1 MANEFKIT
9 DIVDK
14 KAFDELTNLIN
25 KFNETKEVYSDL
37 TKELAGGLKVKPGDL
52 KELADKTEKYTNI
65 MNQLVTTQNK
75 LADIQGKYKAVLN
88 DLNKNMKEFLSL
100 SSLSGKFDSLTSAI
114 NKASDALKTAS
125 EAIKNTSEAQKENAQ
140 TTQRQSQAMQSASS
154 SISLTSS
161 AYAEILNTV
170 TSYDNKAKELNERLS
185 INKTKLDEIRR
196 ELSNLSKELSKGTIS
211 QQEYLRIVS
220 DLTIKERDLVQQNK
234 QYTSLLNAHS
244 KAMVSTAGSY
254 NEMSAAVVQLENRF
268 RNLSEAQRQGDQGVG
283 LIKQIKQL
291 KDELKT
297 IDAQMGNYQRNVGNY
312 TSHWN
317 GLNVSVQQMAREL
330 PSLAVG
336 WNTFFLA
343 ISNNLPIMADEIK
356 RARDEFKALQESG
369 QQGVPVWKQLT
380 KSILNWQTALVV
392 GITLLSVYG
401 KDIMDWVASL
411 FKAKDAT
418 KELLSAEQEMA
429 LGIKKG
435 MKDVANST
443 VKLDVLY
450 KATQDH
456 TRSLK
461 DRNAAVDELQKMYP
475 AYFANLSNDEIL
487 AGKAKEAYVQLRE
500 ELVANAI
507 ARAQL
512 DRMTDIAD
520 KREES
525 LLKRRVQYNTYLQA
539 EQKIIEASAAL
550 EDARQKKA
558 KEGDEVWGYLVA
570 KREEE
575 LKKAE
580 DQAKKE
586 KAAWEDLIKE
596 TKDYDKVLEGMSK
609 NINVGALTN
618 DSNGS
623 NKKEAEEYANYMKN
637 IERELTKTRIALI
650 EDRRKAEVASVE
662 NTYKE
667 NINKI
672 KGYSAK
678 ENQLRSQYEEEKNKN
693 IREINEKYD
702 LEREE
707 YESDLEKR
715 SIELKLD
722 TIKNNSEKELEYKL
736 DLLLRMNEL
745 LREEEIR
752 EAERRGEDVELIN
765 KKYDARFS
773 SIIQD
778 NISERLGLIK
788 KGTDRE
794 LDILDTNSL
803 KEINAL
809 NKQYKQGEIN
819 EKQYRDG
826 LYKITKES
834 GEAKLKLLLKE
845 AEAELALSTDLP
857 QEKVDEIQRR
867 IDKIK
872 AQIEAFNN
880 DMDNDEN
887 NPGKRWAK
895 NFNSAL
901 GDMSSS
907 ANKYLG
913 DSAKIFNALGD
924 IIGEMTAKMKD
935 AEDSVFDFWGALG
948 KGEDGLKKKLTFVLS
963 SFAKIQDGIT
973 SIMTDIYDARIK
985 RVEEEQ
991 EANEEA
997 GEKELERIEKLENSG
1012 AITKEEAE
1020 ARKRAAEQA
1029 TANKNKELEKKK
1041 EVLQQKQAKW
1051 EKANAISQSVI
1062 ATALAVSKA
1071 LPNLVLA
1078 ALVGTLGAAQ
1088 LATIIAQPIP
1098 KYAKGTDNHPGGL
1111 AIVGDGGKHE
1121 AVVTDKGTYITPNV
1135 PTLIDLPRRAK
1146 VIPDVDIERRSDFL
1160 PPFDR
1165 LALYRSMNLRSDIG
1179 ALMKD
1184 AERMGEP
1191 ITVNV
1196 NNDYRKLER
1205 EMQSL
1210 NRSFEKMAKY
1220 QKKAAK
1226 ETELRNISSRI

>member
-14 KAFDELTNLIN
+14 KAFDELTSLIA
-25 KFNETKEVYSDL
+25 KFNETKEAYVNL
-37 TKELAGGLKVKPGDL
+37 TKDLAGGLRVKPGDL

-75 LADIQGKYKAVLN
+75 LSDIQGRYKGILN

-487 AGKAKEAYVQLRE
+487 AGKAKEAYEQLRE

-609 NINVGALTN
+609 NINVGALAN

-623 NKKEAEEYANYMKN
+623 NKKEAEEYANYMKS
-637 IERELTKTRIALI
+637 IERKLTKTRIALI

-693 IREINEKYD
+693 IRDINEKYD

-736 DLLLRMNEL
+736 DLLLRMNEI

-826 LYKITKES
+826 IYRITKES

-845 AEAELALSTDLP
+845 AEAELALSSDLP

-872 AQIEAFNN
+872 AQIEDFGN

-887 NPGKRWAK
+887 NPGKRWADD
-895 NFNSAL
+895 FNNSL
-901 GDMSSS
+901 GNLSSS

-913 DSAKIFNALGD
+913 DSANIFNALGD
-924 IIGEMTAKMKD
+924 IIGEITAKMDD
-935 AEDSVFDFWGALG
+935 AGDSVLNFWGKLDDKG
-948 KGEDGLKKKLTFVLS
+948 KLSFVLS

-1012 AITKEEAE
+1012 VITKEEAE
-1020 ARKRAAEQA
+1020 ARKRAAEQT

-1041 EVLQQKQAKW
+1041 EALQQKQAKW
-1051 EKANAISQSVI
+1051 EKANAISQSII
-1062 ATALAVSKA
+1062 ATALAVSRA
-1071 LPNLVLA
+1071 LPNMVLA
-1078 ALVGTLGAAQ
+1078 ALVGALGAAQ

-1121 AVVTDKGTYITPNV
+1121 AVVTDRGAYITPNV

-1226 ETELRNISSRI
+1226 EAELRNISNRI

>member
-14 KAFDELTNLIN
+14 KAFDELTSLIA
-25 KFNETKEVYSDL
+25 KFNETKEAYVNL
-37 TKELAGGLKVKPGDL
+37 TKDLAGGLRVKPGDL

-75 LADIQGKYKAVLN
+75 LSDIQGRYKGILN

-114 NKASDALKTAS
+114 NKASDALKIA
-125 EAIKNTSEAQKENAQ
+125 SEAQKDNAQ
-140 TTQRQSQAMQSASS
+140 TTQRQAQAMQSASS

-185 INKTKLDEIRR
+185 ANKIRLDEIRR
-196 ELSNLSKELSKGTIS
+196 ELSELSKELSKGIIS
-211 QQEYLRIVS
+211 QQEYLNKVS

-291 KDELKT
+291 KDELKA

-317 GLNVSVQQMAREL
+317 GLNASVQQVAREL

-336 WNTFFLA
+336 WNAFFLA
-343 ISNNLPIMADEIK
+343 ISNNLPIMANEIK

-369 QQGVPVWKQLT
+369 QKGVPVWKQLT

-401 KDIMDWVASL
+401 KDIMNWIENL
-411 FKAKDAT
+411 FKAKEVTGDLIDYEN
-418 KELLSAEQEMA
+418 KLLIARQK
-429 LGIKKG
+429 GIQ
-435 MKDVANST
+435 DISRET
-443 VKLDVLY
+443 TKLDLLY
-450 KATQDH
+450 KTTQD
-456 TRSLK
+456 TNKSMKERLAAA
-461 DRNAAVDELQKMYP
+461 NALQKMSPDYLG
-475 AYFANLSNDEIL
+475 NMKKESIL
-487 AGKAKEAYVQLRE
+487 AGEAKEAYMQLRK
-500 ELVANAI
+500 ELVASAI

-512 DRMTDIAD
+512 DEMTKIAAQRY
-520 KREES
+520 KAWVKERNAYVS
-525 LLKRRVQYNTYLQA
+525 YLRS
-539 EQKIIEASAAL
+539 ENELSKNNSDLQKTITL
-550 EDARQKKA
+550 N
-558 KEGDEVWGYLVA
+558 
-570 KREEE
+570 
-575 LKKAE
+575 
-580 DQAKKE
+580 AKKQ
-586 KAAWEDLIKE
+586 WENAKDSLS
-596 TKDYDKVLEGMSK
+596 DYDKALKGMSES
-609 NINVGALTN
+609 IDVDALVN
-618 DSNGS
+618 DSNDA

-637 IERELTKTRIALI
+637 IESELTKTRIALI
-650 EDRRKAEVASVE
+650 EDRRKAEIASVE

-693 IREINEKYD
+693 IRDINEKYD
-702 LEREE
+702 LERVE

-736 DLLLRMNEL
+736 DLLLRMNEI

-826 LYKITKES
+826 IYRITKES

-845 AEAELALSTDLP
+845 AEAELALSSDLP

-872 AQIEAFNN
+872 AQIEDFGN

-887 NPGKRWAK
+887 NPGKRWADD
-895 NFNSAL
+895 FNNSL
-901 GDMSSS
+901 GNLSSS

-913 DSAKIFNALGD
+913 DSANIFNALGD
-924 IIGEMTAKMKD
+924 IIGEITAKMDD
-935 AEDSVFDFWGALG
+935 AGDSVLNFWGKLDDKG
-948 KGEDGLKKKLTFVLS
+948 KLSFVLS

-1012 AITKEEAE
+1012 VITKEEAE
-1020 ARKRAAEQA
+1020 ARKRAAEQT

-1041 EVLQQKQAKW
+1041 EALQQKQAKW
-1051 EKANAISQSVI
+1051 EKANAISQSII
-1062 ATALAVSKA
+1062 ATALAVSRA
-1071 LPNLVLA
+1071 LPNMVLA
-1078 ALVGTLGAAQ
+1078 ALVGALGAAQ

-1121 AVVTDKGTYITPNV
+1121 AVVTDRGAYITPNV

-1226 ETELRNISSRI
+1226 EAELRNISNRI

>member
-14 KAFDELTNLIN
+14 KAFDELTSLIA
-25 KFNETKEVYSDL
+25 KFNETKEAYVNL
-37 TKELAGGLKVKPGDL
+37 TKDLAGGLRVKPGDL

-75 LADIQGKYKAVLN
+75 LSDIQGRYKGILN

-114 NKASDALKTAS
+114 NKASDALKIA
-125 EAIKNTSEAQKENAQ
+125 SEAQKDNAQ
-140 TTQRQSQAMQSASS
+140 TTQRQAQAMQSASS

-185 INKTKLDEIRR
+185 ANKIRLDEIRR
-196 ELSNLSKELSKGTIS
+196 ELSELSKELSKGIIS
-211 QQEYLRIVS
+211 QQEYLNKVS

-291 KDELKT
+291 KDELKA

-317 GLNVSVQQMAREL
+317 GLNASVQQVAREL

-336 WNTFFLA
+336 WNAFFLA
-343 ISNNLPIMADEIK
+343 ISNNLPIMANEIK

-369 QQGVPVWKQLT
+369 QKGVPVWKQLT

-401 KDIMDWVASL
+401 KDIMNWIENL
-411 FKAKDAT
+411 FKAKEVTGDLIDYEN
-418 KELLSAEQEMA
+418 KLLIARQK
-429 LGIKKG
+429 GIQ
-435 MKDVANST
+435 DISRET
-443 VKLDVLY
+443 TKLDLLY
-450 KATQDH
+450 KTTQD
-456 TRSLK
+456 TNKSMKERLAAA
-461 DRNAAVDELQKMYP
+461 NALQKMSPDYLG
-475 AYFANLSNDEIL
+475 NMKKESIL
-487 AGKAKEAYVQLRE
+487 AGEAKEAYMQLRK
-500 ELVANAI
+500 ELVASAI

-512 DRMTDIAD
+512 DEMTKIAAQRY
-520 KREES
+520 KAWVKERNAYVS
-525 LLKRRVQYNTYLQA
+525 YLRS
-539 EQKIIEASAAL
+539 ENELSKNNSDLQKTITL
-550 EDARQKKA
+550 N
-558 KEGDEVWGYLVA
+558 
-570 KREEE
+570 
-575 LKKAE
+575 
-580 DQAKKE
+580 AKKQ
-586 KAAWEDLIKE
+586 WENAKDSLS
-596 TKDYDKVLEGMSK
+596 DYDKALKGMSES
-609 NINVGALTN
+609 IDVDALVN
-618 DSNGS
+618 DSNDA

-637 IERELTKTRIALI
+637 IESELTKTRIALI
-650 EDRRKAEVASVE
+650 EDRRKAEIASVE

-693 IREINEKYD
+693 IRDINEKYD

-736 DLLLRMNEL
+736 DLLLRMNEI

-826 LYKITKES
+826 IYRITKES

-845 AEAELALSTDLP
+845 AEAELALSSDLP

-872 AQIEAFNN
+872 AQIEDFGN

-887 NPGKRWAK
+887 NPGKRWADD
-895 NFNSAL
+895 FNNSL
-901 GDMSSS
+901 GNLSSS

-913 DSAKIFNALGD
+913 DSANIFNALGD
-924 IIGEMTAKMKD
+924 IIGEITAKMDD
-935 AEDSVFDFWGALG
+935 AGDSVLNFWGKLDDKG
-948 KGEDGLKKKLTFVLS
+948 KLSFVLS

-1012 AITKEEAE
+1012 VITKEEAE
-1020 ARKRAAEQA
+1020 VRKRAAEQT

-1041 EVLQQKQAKW
+1041 EALQQKQAKW
-1051 EKANAISQSVI
+1051 EKANAISQSII
-1062 ATALAVSKA
+1062 ATALAVSRA
-1071 LPNLVLA
+1071 LPNMVLA
-1078 ALVGTLGAAQ
+1078 ALVGALGAAQ

-1121 AVVTDKGTYITPNV
+1121 AVVTDRGAYITPNV

-1226 ETELRNISSRI
+1226 EAELRNISNRI

>member
-14 KAFDELTNLIN
+14 KAFDELTSLIA
-25 KFNETKEVYSDL
+25 KFNETKEAYVNL
-37 TKELAGGLKVKPGDL
+37 TKDLAGGLRVKPGDL

-75 LADIQGKYKAVLN
+75 LSDIQGRYKGILN

-114 NKASDALKTAS
+114 NKASYALKTAS
-125 EAIKNTSEAQKENAQ
+125 ERIKNTSEAQKENAQ

-244 KAMVSTAGSY
+244 KAMVSTSGSY

-283 LIKQIKQL
+283 LIKQIKKL
-291 KDELKT
+291 KDELKA

-317 GLNVSVQQMAREL
+317 GLNASVQQLAREL

-369 QQGVPVWKQLT
+369 QKGVPVWKQLT

-401 KDIMDWVASL
+401 KDIMNWIEKL
-411 FKAKDAT
+411 FKAKEVTGDLIDYEN
-418 KELLSAEQEMA
+418 KLLIARQK
-429 LGIKKG
+429 GIQ
-435 MKDVANST
+435 DISRET
-443 VKLDVLY
+443 TKLDLLY
-450 KATQDH
+450 KTTQD
-456 TRSLK
+456 TNKSMKERLAAA
-461 DRNAAVDELQKMYP
+461 NALQKMSPDYLG
-475 AYFANLSNDEIL
+475 NMKKESIL
-487 AGKAKEAYVQLRE
+487 AGEAKEAYMQLRK
-500 ELVANAI
+500 ELVASAI

-512 DRMTDIAD
+512 DEMTKIAAQRY
-520 KREES
+520 KAWVKERNAYVS
-525 LLKRRVQYNTYLQA
+525 YLRS
-539 EQKIIEASAAL
+539 ENELSKNNSDLQKTITL
-550 EDARQKKA
+550 N
-558 KEGDEVWGYLVA
+558 
-570 KREEE
+570 
-575 LKKAE
+575 
-580 DQAKKE
+580 AKKQ
-586 KAAWEDLIKE
+586 WENAKDSLS
-596 TKDYDKVLEGMSK
+596 DYDKALKGMSES
-609 NINVGALTN
+609 IDVDALVN
-618 DSNGS
+618 DSNDA

-637 IERELTKTRIALI
+637 IESELTKTRIALI
-650 EDRRKAEVASVE
+650 EDRRKAEIASVE

-693 IREINEKYD
+693 IRDINEKYD

-845 AEAELALSTDLP
+845 AEAELALSSDLP

-872 AQIEAFNN
+872 AQIGAFGD

-887 NPGKRWAK
+887 NPGKRWADD
-895 NFNSAL
+895 FNNAL
-901 GDMSSS
+901 GNLSSS

-913 DSAKIFNALGD
+913 DSANIFNALGD
-924 IIGEMTAKMKD
+924 IIGEITSKMDD
-935 AEDSVFDFWGALG
+935 AGDSVLNFWGKLDDKG
-948 KGEDGLKKKLTFVLS
+948 KLSFVLS

-1012 AITKEEAE
+1012 VITKEEAE
-1020 ARKRAAEQA
+1020 ARKRAAEQT

-1041 EVLQQKQAKW
+1041 EALQQKQAKW
-1051 EKANAISQSVI
+1051 EKANAISQSII
-1062 ATALAVSKA
+1062 ATALAVSRA
-1071 LPNLVLA
+1071 LPNMVLA
-1078 ALVGTLGAAQ
+1078 ALVGALGAAQ

-1121 AVVTDKGTYITPNV
+1121 AVVTDRGAYITPNV

-1160 PPFDR
+1160 SPFDR

-1226 ETELRNISSRI
+1226 EAELRNISNRI

>member
-14 KAFDELTNLIN
+14 KAFDELANLIA
-25 KFNETKEVYSDL
+25 KFNETKEVYKNL
-37 TKELAGGLKVKPGDL
+37 TKDLAGGLRVKPGDL

-75 LADIQGKYKAVLN
+75 LSDIQGRYKGILN

-114 NKASDALKTAS
+114 NKASDALKIA
-125 EAIKNTSEAQKENAQ
+125 SEAQKDNAQ
-140 TTQRQSQAMQSASS
+140 TTQRQAQAMQSASS

-170 TSYDNKAKELNERLS
+170 TSYDNKAKELNESLS
-185 INKTKLDEIRR
+185 ANKIRLDEIRR
-196 ELSNLSKELSKGTIS
+196 ELSKLSKELSKGIIS
-211 QQEYLRIVS
+211 QQEYLNKVS

-291 KDELKT
+291 KDELKA

-317 GLNVSVQQMAREL
+317 GLNASVQQVAREL

-369 QQGVPVWKQLT
+369 QKGVPVWKQLT

-401 KDIMDWVASL
+401 KDIMNWIESL
-411 FKAKDAT
+411 FKAKEVTGDLIDYEN
-418 KELLSAEQEMA
+418 KLLIARQK
-429 LGIKKG
+429 GIQ
-435 MKDVANST
+435 DISRET
-443 VKLDVLY
+443 TKLDLLY
-450 KATQDH
+450 KTTQD
-456 TRSLK
+456 TNKSMKERLAAA
-461 DRNAAVDELQKMYP
+461 NALQKMSPDYLG
-475 AYFANLSNDEIL
+475 NMKKESIL
-487 AGKAKEAYVQLRE
+487 AGEAKEAYMQLRK
-500 ELVANAI
+500 ELVASAI

-512 DRMTDIAD
+512 DEMTKIAAQRY
-520 KREES
+520 KAWVKERNAYVS
-525 LLKRRVQYNTYLQA
+525 YLRS
-539 EQKIIEASAAL
+539 ENELSKNNSDLQKTITL
-550 EDARQKKA
+550 N
-558 KEGDEVWGYLVA
+558 
-570 KREEE
+570 
-575 LKKAE
+575 
-580 DQAKKE
+580 AKKQ
-586 KAAWEDLIKE
+586 WENAKDSLS
-596 TKDYDKVLEGMSK
+596 DYDKALKGMSES
-609 NINVGALTN
+609 IDVDALVN
-618 DSNGS
+618 DSNDA
-623 NKKEAEEYANYMKN
+623 NKKEAEKYANYMKN
-637 IERELTKTRIALI
+637 IESELTKTRIALI
-650 EDRRKAEVASVE
+650 EDRRKAEIASVE

-693 IREINEKYD
+693 IRDINEKYD

-736 DLLLRMNEL
+736 DLLLRMNEI

-826 LYKITKES
+826 IYRITKES

-845 AEAELALSTDLP
+845 AEAELALSSDLP

-872 AQIEAFNN
+872 AQIEDFGN

-887 NPGKRWAK
+887 NPGKRWADD
-895 NFNSAL
+895 FNNSL
-901 GDMSSS
+901 GNLSSS

-913 DSAKIFNALGD
+913 DSANIFNALGD
-924 IIGEMTAKMKD
+924 IIGEITAKMDD
-935 AEDSVFDFWGALG
+935 AGDSVLNFWGKLDDKG
-948 KGEDGLKKKLTFVLS
+948 KLSFVLS

-1012 AITKEEAE
+1012 VITKEEAE
-1020 ARKRAAEQA
+1020 ARKRAAEQT

-1041 EVLQQKQAKW
+1041 EALQQKQAKW
-1051 EKANAISQSVI
+1051 EKANAISQSII
-1062 ATALAVSKA
+1062 ATALAVSRA
-1071 LPNLVLA
+1071 LPNMVLA
-1078 ALVGTLGAAQ
+1078 ALVGALGAAQ

-1121 AVVTDKGTYITPNV
+1121 AVVTDRGAYITPNV

-1160 PPFDR
+1160 LPFDR

-1226 ETELRNISSRI
+1226 EAELRNISNRI

>member
-14 KAFDELTNLIN
+14 KAFDELTSLIA
-25 KFNETKEVYSDL
+25 KFNETKEAYVNL
-37 TKELAGGLKVKPGDL
+37 TKDLAGGLRVKPGDL

-75 LADIQGKYKAVLN
+75 LSDIQGRYKGILN
-88 DLNKNMKEFLSL
+88 DLNKKMKEFLSL

-114 NKASDALKTAS
+114 NKASDALKIA
-125 EAIKNTSEAQKENAQ
+125 SEAQKDNAQ
-140 TTQRQSQAMQSASS
+140 TTQRQAQAVQSASS
-154 SISLTSS
+154 YISLTSS

-185 INKTKLDEIRR
+185 ANKIRLDEIRR
-196 ELSNLSKELSKGTIS
+196 ELSELSKELSKGTIS

-291 KDELKT
+291 KDELKA

-317 GLNVSVQQMAREL
+317 GLNASVQQVAREL

-336 WNTFFLA
+336 WNAFFLA

-369 QQGVPVWKQLT
+369 QKGVPVWKQLT

-487 AGKAKEAYVQLRE
+487 AGKAKEAYEQLRE
-500 ELVANAI
+500 ELVTNAI

-586 KAAWEDLIKE
+586 KAAWKDLIKE

-609 NINVGALTN
+609 NINVGALVN
-618 DSNGS
+618 DSNDA

-637 IERELTKTRIALI
+637 IESELTKTRIALI
-650 EDRRKAEVASVE
+650 EDRRKAEIASVE

-693 IREINEKYD
+693 ISDINEKYD

-722 TIKNNSEKELEYKL
+722 TIKNDSEKELEYKL
-736 DLLLRMNEL
+736 DLLLRMNEI

-826 LYKITKES
+826 IYRITKES

-845 AEAELALSTDLP
+845 AEAELALSSDLP

-872 AQIEAFNN
+872 AQIEDFGN

-887 NPGKRWAK
+887 NPGKRWADD
-895 NFNSAL
+895 FNNSL
-901 GDMSSS
+901 GNLSSS

-913 DSAKIFNALGD
+913 DSANIFNALGD
-924 IIGEMTAKMKD
+924 IIGEITAKMDD
-935 AEDSVFDFWGALG
+935 AGDSVLNFWGKLDDKG
-948 KGEDGLKKKLTFVLS
+948 KLSFVLS

-1012 AITKEEAE
+1012 VITKEEAE
-1020 ARKRAAEQA
+1020 ARKRAAEQT

-1041 EVLQQKQAKW
+1041 EALQQKQAKW
-1051 EKANAISQSVI
+1051 EKANAISQSII
-1062 ATALAVSKA
+1062 ATALAVSRA
-1071 LPNLVLA
+1071 LPNMVLA
-1078 ALVGTLGAAQ
+1078 ALVGALGAAQ

-1121 AVVTDKGTYITPNV
+1121 AVVTDRGAYITPNV

-1226 ETELRNISSRI
+1226 EAELRNISNRI

>member
-14 KAFDELTNLIN
+14 KAFDELTSLIA
-25 KFNETKEVYSDL
+25 KFNETKEAYVNL
-37 TKELAGGLKVKPGDL
+37 TKDLAGGLRVKPGDL

-75 LADIQGKYKAVLN
+75 LSDIQGRYKGILN

-114 NKASDALKTAS
+114 NKASDALKIA
-125 EAIKNTSEAQKENAQ
+125 SEAQKDNAQ
-140 TTQRQSQAMQSASS
+140 TTQRQAQAMQSASS

-185 INKTKLDEIRR
+185 ANKIRLDEIRR
-196 ELSNLSKELSKGTIS
+196 ELSELSKELSKGIIS
-211 QQEYLRIVS
+211 QQEYLNKVS

-291 KDELKT
+291 KDELKA

-317 GLNVSVQQMAREL
+317 GLNASVQQVAREL

-336 WNTFFLA
+336 WNAFFLA
-343 ISNNLPIMADEIK
+343 ISNNLPIMANEIK

-369 QQGVPVWKQLT
+369 QKGVPVWKQLT

-401 KDIMDWVASL
+401 KDIMNWIENL
-411 FKAKDAT
+411 FKAKEVTGDLIDYEN
-418 KELLSAEQEMA
+418 KLLIARQK
-429 LGIKKG
+429 GIQ
-435 MKDVANST
+435 DISRET
-443 VKLDVLY
+443 TKLDLLY
-450 KATQDH
+450 KTTQD
-456 TRSLK
+456 TNKSMKERLAAA
-461 DRNAAVDELQKMYP
+461 NALQKMSPDYLG
-475 AYFANLSNDEIL
+475 NMKKESIL
-487 AGKAKEAYVQLRE
+487 AGEAKEAYMQLRK
-500 ELVANAI
+500 ELVASAI

-512 DRMTDIAD
+512 DEMTKIAAQRY
-520 KREES
+520 KAWVKERNAYVS
-525 LLKRRVQYNTYLQA
+525 YLRS
-539 EQKIIEASAAL
+539 ENELSKNNSDLQKTITL
-550 EDARQKKA
+550 N
-558 KEGDEVWGYLVA
+558 
-570 KREEE
+570 
-575 LKKAE
+575 
-580 DQAKKE
+580 AKKQ
-586 KAAWEDLIKE
+586 WENAKDSLS
-596 TKDYDKVLEGMSK
+596 DYDKALKGMSES
-609 NINVGALTN
+609 IDVDALVN
-618 DSNGS
+618 DSNDA

-637 IERELTKTRIALI
+637 IESELTKTRIALI
-650 EDRRKAEVASVE
+650 EDRRKAEIASVE

-693 IREINEKYD
+693 IRDINEKYD

-736 DLLLRMNEL
+736 DLLLRMNEI

-826 LYKITKES
+826 IYRITKES

-845 AEAELALSTDLP
+845 AEAELALSSDLP

-872 AQIEAFNN
+872 AQIEDFGN

-887 NPGKRWAK
+887 NPGKRWADD
-895 NFNSAL
+895 FNNSL
-901 GDMSSS
+901 GNLSSS

-913 DSAKIFNALGD
+913 DSANIFNALGD
-924 IIGEMTAKMKD
+924 IIGEITAKMDD
-935 AEDSVFDFWGALG
+935 AGDSVLNFWGKLDDKG
-948 KGEDGLKKKLTFVLS
+948 KLSFVLS

-1012 AITKEEAE
+1012 VITKEEAE
-1020 ARKRAAEQA
+1020 ARKRTAEQT

-1041 EVLQQKQAKW
+1041 EALQQKQAKW
-1051 EKANAISQSVI
+1051 EKANAISQSII
-1062 ATALAVSKA
+1062 ATALAVSRA
-1071 LPNLVLA
+1071 LPNMVLA
-1078 ALVGTLGAAQ
+1078 ALVGALGAAQ

-1121 AVVTDKGTYITPNV
+1121 AVVTDRGAYITPNV

-1226 ETELRNISSRI
+1226 EAELRNISNRI

>member
-14 KAFDELTNLIN
+14 KAFDELTSLIA
-25 KFNETKEVYSDL
+25 KFNETKEAYVNL
-37 TKELAGGLKVKPGDL
+37 TKDLAGGLRVKPGDL

-75 LADIQGKYKAVLN
+75 LSDIQGRYKGILN

-114 NKASDALKTAS
+114 NKASDALKIA
-125 EAIKNTSEAQKENAQ
+125 SEAQKDNAQ
-140 TTQRQSQAMQSASS
+140 TTQRQAQAMQSASS

-185 INKTKLDEIRR
+185 ANKIRLDEIRR
-196 ELSNLSKELSKGTIS
+196 ELSELSKELSKGIIS
-211 QQEYLRIVS
+211 QQEYLNKVS

-291 KDELKT
+291 KDELKA

-317 GLNVSVQQMAREL
+317 GLNASVQQVAREL

-336 WNTFFLA
+336 WNAFFLA
-343 ISNNLPIMADEIK
+343 ISNNLPIMANEIK

-369 QQGVPVWKQLT
+369 QKGVPVWKQLT

-401 KDIMDWVASL
+401 KDIMNWIENL
-411 FKAKDAT
+411 FKAKEVTGDLIDYEN
-418 KELLSAEQEMA
+418 KLLIARQK
-429 LGIKKG
+429 GIQ
-435 MKDVANST
+435 DISRET
-443 VKLDVLY
+443 TKLDLLY
-450 KATQDH
+450 KTTQD
-456 TRSLK
+456 TNKSMKERLAAA
-461 DRNAAVDELQKMYP
+461 NALQKMSPDYLG
-475 AYFANLSNDEIL
+475 NMKKESIL
-487 AGKAKEAYVQLRE
+487 AGEAKEAYMQLRK
-500 ELVANAI
+500 ELVASAI

-512 DRMTDIAD
+512 DEMTKIAAQRY
-520 KREES
+520 KAWVKERNAYVS
-525 LLKRRVQYNTYLQA
+525 YLRS
-539 EQKIIEASAAL
+539 ENELSKNNSDLQKTITL
-550 EDARQKKA
+550 N
-558 KEGDEVWGYLVA
+558 
-570 KREEE
+570 
-575 LKKAE
+575 
-580 DQAKKE
+580 AKKQ
-586 KAAWEDLIKE
+586 WENAKDSLS
-596 TKDYDKVLEGMSK
+596 DYDKALKGMSES
-609 NINVGALTN
+609 IDVDALVN
-618 DSNGS
+618 DSNDA

-637 IERELTKTRIALI
+637 IESELTKTRMALI
-650 EDRRKAEVASVE
+650 EDRRKAEIASVE

-693 IREINEKYD
+693 IRDINEKYD

-736 DLLLRMNEL
+736 DLLLRMNEI

-826 LYKITKES
+826 IYRITKES

-845 AEAELALSTDLP
+845 AEAELALSSDLP

-872 AQIEAFNN
+872 AQIEDFGN

-887 NPGKRWAK
+887 NPGKRWADD
-895 NFNSAL
+895 FNNSL
-901 GDMSSS
+901 GNLSSS

-913 DSAKIFNALGD
+913 DSANIFNALGD
-924 IIGEMTAKMKD
+924 IIGEITAKMDD
-935 AEDSVFDFWGALG
+935 AGDSVLNFWGKLDDKG
-948 KGEDGLKKKLTFVLS
+948 KLSFVLS

-1012 AITKEEAE
+1012 VITKEEAE
-1020 ARKRAAEQA
+1020 ARKRAAEQT

-1041 EVLQQKQAKW
+1041 EALQQKQAKW
-1051 EKANAISQSVI
+1051 EKANAISQSII
-1062 ATALAVSKA
+1062 ATALAVSRA
-1071 LPNLVLA
+1071 LPNMVLA
-1078 ALVGTLGAAQ
+1078 ALVGALGAAQ

-1121 AVVTDKGTYITPNV
+1121 AVVTDRGAYITPNV

-1226 ETELRNISSRI
+1226 EAELRNISNRI

>member
-14 KAFDELTNLIN
+14 KAFDELTSLIA
-25 KFNETKEVYSDL
+25 KFNETKEAYVNL
-37 TKELAGGLKVKPGDL
+37 TKDLAGGLRVKPGDL

-75 LADIQGKYKAVLN
+75 LSDIQGRYKGILN

-114 NKASDALKTAS
+114 NKASDALKIA
-125 EAIKNTSEAQKENAQ
+125 SEAQKDNAQ
-140 TTQRQSQAMQSASS
+140 TTQRQAQAMQSASS

-185 INKTKLDEIRR
+185 ANKIRLDEIRR
-196 ELSNLSKELSKGTIS
+196 ELSKLSKELSKGTIS
-211 QQEYLRIVS
+211 QQEYLNKVS
-220 DLTIKERDLVQQNK
+220 NLANEERGLIQQNK

-244 KAMVSTAGSY
+244 KVIISTAGSY

-268 RNLSEAQRQGDQGVG
+268 RNLSEAQRQGNQGVG

-586 KAAWEDLIKE
+586 KTAWEDLIKE

-609 NINVGALTN
+609 NINIGALAN

-872 AQIEAFNN
+872 AQIEAFGN

-887 NPGKRWAK
+887 NPGKRWADD
-895 NFNSAL
+895 FNSAL
-901 GDMSSS
+901 GNLSSS

-913 DSAKIFNALGD
+913 DSANIFNALGD
-924 IIGEMTAKMKD
+924 IIGEMTAKMDD
-935 AEDSVFDFWGALG
+935 AGDSVLNFWGKLDDKG
-948 KGEDGLKKKLTFVLS
+948 KLSFVLS

-1051 EKANAISQSVI
+1051 EKANAISQSII

-1121 AVVTDKGTYITPNV
+1121 AVVTDRGAYITPNV

-1226 ETELRNISSRI
+1226 EAELRNISNRI

>member
-14 KAFDELTNLIN
+14 KAFDELTSLIA
-25 KFNETKEVYSDL
+25 KFNETKEAYVNL
-37 TKELAGGLKVKPGDL
+37 TKDLAGGLRVKPGDL

-75 LADIQGKYKAVLN
+75 LSDIQGRYKGILN

-114 NKASDALKTAS
+114 NKASDALKIA
-125 EAIKNTSEAQKENAQ
+125 SEAQKDNAQ
-140 TTQRQSQAMQSASS
+140 TTQRQAQAMQSASS
-154 SISLTSS
+154 YISLTSS

-185 INKTKLDEIRR
+185 ANKIRLDEIRR
-196 ELSNLSKELSKGTIS
+196 ELSELSKELSKGTIS

-291 KDELKT
+291 KDELKA

-317 GLNVSVQQMAREL
+317 GLNASVQQVAREL

-336 WNTFFLA
+336 WNAFFLA

-369 QQGVPVWKQLT
+369 QKGVPVWKQLT

-487 AGKAKEAYVQLRE
+487 AGKAKEAYEQLRE

-609 NINVGALTN
+609 NINVGALVN
-618 DSNGS
+618 DSNDA

-637 IERELTKTRIALI
+637 IESELTKTRIALI
-650 EDRRKAEVASVE
+650 EDRRKAEIASVE

-693 IREINEKYD
+693 IRDINEKYD

-722 TIKNNSEKELEYKL
+722 TIKNDSEKELEYKL

-803 KEINAL
+803 EEINAL

-845 AEAELALSTDLP
+845 AEAELALSSDLP

-872 AQIEAFNN
+872 AQIGAFGD

-887 NPGKRWAK
+887 NPGKRWADD
-895 NFNSAL
+895 FNNAL
-901 GDMSSS
+901 GNLSSS

-913 DSAKIFNALGD
+913 DSANIFNALGD
-924 IIGEMTAKMKD
+924 IIGEITSKMDD
-935 AEDSVFDFWGALG
+935 AGDSVLNFWGKLDDKG
-948 KGEDGLKKKLTFVLS
+948 KLSFVLS

-1012 AITKEEAE
+1012 VITKEEAE
-1020 ARKRAAEQA
+1020 ARKRAAEQT

-1041 EVLQQKQAKW
+1041 EALQQKQAKW
-1051 EKANAISQSVI
+1051 EKANAISQSII
-1062 ATALAVSKA
+1062 ATALAVSRA
-1071 LPNLVLA
+1071 LPNMVLA
-1078 ALVGTLGAAQ
+1078 ALVGALGAAQ

-1121 AVVTDKGTYITPNV
+1121 AVVTDGGAYITPNV

-1226 ETELRNISSRI
+1226 EAELRNISNRI

>member
-14 KAFDELTNLIN
+14 KAFDELTSLIA
-25 KFNETKEVYSDL
+25 KFNETKEAYVNL
-37 TKELAGGLKVKPGDL
+37 TKDLAGGLRVKPGDL

-75 LADIQGKYKAVLN
+75 LSDIQGRYKGILN

-114 NKASDALKTAS
+114 NKASDALKIA
-125 EAIKNTSEAQKENAQ
+125 SEAQKDNAQ
-140 TTQRQSQAMQSASS
+140 TTQRQAQAMQSASS

-185 INKTKLDEIRR
+185 ANKIRLDEIRR
-196 ELSNLSKELSKGTIS
+196 ELSELSKELSKGIIS
-211 QQEYLRIVS
+211 QQEYLNKVS

-291 KDELKT
+291 KDELKA

-317 GLNVSVQQMAREL
+317 GLNASVQQVAREL

-343 ISNNLPIMADEIK
+343 ISNNLPIMANEIK

-369 QQGVPVWKQLT
+369 QKGVPVWKQLT

-401 KDIMDWVASL
+401 KDIMNWIENL
-411 FKAKDAT
+411 FKAKEVTGDLIDYEN
-418 KELLSAEQEMA
+418 KLLIARQK
-429 LGIKKG
+429 GIQ
-435 MKDVANST
+435 DISRET
-443 VKLDVLY
+443 TKLDLLY
-450 KATQDH
+450 KTTQD
-456 TRSLK
+456 TNKSMKERLAAA
-461 DRNAAVDELQKMYP
+461 NALQKMSPDYLG
-475 AYFANLSNDEIL
+475 NMKKESIL
-487 AGKAKEAYVQLRE
+487 AGEAKEAYMQLRK
-500 ELVANAI
+500 ELVASAI

-512 DRMTDIAD
+512 DEMTKIAAQRY
-520 KREES
+520 KAWVKERNAYVS
-525 LLKRRVQYNTYLQA
+525 YLRS
-539 EQKIIEASAAL
+539 ENELSKNNSDLQKTITL
-550 EDARQKKA
+550 N
-558 KEGDEVWGYLVA
+558 
-570 KREEE
+570 
-575 LKKAE
+575 
-580 DQAKKE
+580 AKKQ
-586 KAAWEDLIKE
+586 WENAKDSLS
-596 TKDYDKVLEGMSK
+596 DYDKALKGMSES
-609 NINVGALTN
+609 IDVDALVN
-618 DSNGS
+618 DSNDA

-637 IERELTKTRIALI
+637 IESELTKTRIALI
-650 EDRRKAEVASVE
+650 EDRRKAEIASVE

-693 IREINEKYD
+693 IRDINEKYD

-736 DLLLRMNEL
+736 DLLLRMNEI

-826 LYKITKES
+826 IYRITKES

-845 AEAELALSTDLP
+845 AEAELALSSDLP

-872 AQIEAFNN
+872 AQIEDFGN

-887 NPGKRWAK
+887 NPGKRWADD
-895 NFNSAL
+895 FNNSL
-901 GDMSSS
+901 GNLSSS

-913 DSAKIFNALGD
+913 DSANIFNALGD
-924 IIGEMTAKMKD
+924 IIGEITAKMDD
-935 AEDSVFDFWGALG
+935 AGDSVLNFWGKLDDKG
-948 KGEDGLKKKLTFVLS
+948 KLSFVLS

-1012 AITKEEAE
+1012 VITKEEAE
-1020 ARKRAAEQA
+1020 ARKRAAEQT

-1041 EVLQQKQAKW
+1041 EALQQKQAKW
-1051 EKANAISQSVI
+1051 EKANAISQSII
-1062 ATALAVSKA
+1062 ATALAVSRA
-1071 LPNLVLA
+1071 LPNMVLA
-1078 ALVGTLGAAQ
+1078 ALVGALGAAQ

-1121 AVVTDKGTYITPNV
+1121 AVVTDRGAYITPNV

-1226 ETELRNISSRI
+1226 EAELRNISNRI

>member
-14 KAFDELTNLIN
+14 KAFDELTSLIA
-25 KFNETKEVYSDL
+25 KFNETKEAYVNL
-37 TKELAGGLKVKPGDL
+37 TKDLAGGLRVKPGDL

-75 LADIQGKYKAVLN
+75 LSDIQGRYKGILN

-114 NKASDALKTAS
+114 NKASDALKIA
-125 EAIKNTSEAQKENAQ
+125 SEAQKDNAQ
-140 TTQRQSQAMQSASS
+140 TTQRQAQAMQSASS

-185 INKTKLDEIRR
+185 ANKIRLDEIRR
-196 ELSNLSKELSKGTIS
+196 ELSELSKELSKGIIS
-211 QQEYLRIVS
+211 QQEYLNKVS

-291 KDELKT
+291 KDELKA

-317 GLNVSVQQMAREL
+317 GLNASVQQVAREL

-336 WNTFFLA
+336 WNAFFLA

-369 QQGVPVWKQLT
+369 QKGVPVWKQLT

-401 KDIMDWVASL
+401 KDIMNWIENL
-411 FKAKDAT
+411 FKAKEVTGDLIDYEN
-418 KELLSAEQEMA
+418 KLLIARQK
-429 LGIKKG
+429 GIQ
-435 MKDVANST
+435 DISRET
-443 VKLDVLY
+443 TKLDLLY
-450 KATQDH
+450 KTTQD
-456 TRSLK
+456 TNKSMKERLAAA
-461 DRNAAVDELQKMYP
+461 NALQKMSPDYLG
-475 AYFANLSNDEIL
+475 NMKKESIL
-487 AGKAKEAYVQLRE
+487 AGEAKEAYMQLRK
-500 ELVANAI
+500 ELVASAI

-512 DRMTDIAD
+512 DEMTKIAAQRY
-520 KREES
+520 KAWVKERNAYVS
-525 LLKRRVQYNTYLQA
+525 YLRS
-539 EQKIIEASAAL
+539 ENELSKNNSDLQKTITL
-550 EDARQKKA
+550 N
-558 KEGDEVWGYLVA
+558 
-570 KREEE
+570 
-575 LKKAE
+575 
-580 DQAKKE
+580 AKKQ
-586 KAAWEDLIKE
+586 WENAKDSLS
-596 TKDYDKVLEGMSK
+596 DYDKALKGMSES
-609 NINVGALTN
+609 IDVDALVN
-618 DSNGS
+618 DSNDA
-623 NKKEAEEYANYMKN
+623 NKKEAEEYANYMNN
-637 IERELTKTRIALI
+637 IESELTKTRIALI
-650 EDRRKAEVASVE
+650 EDRRKAEIASVE

-693 IREINEKYD
+693 IRDINEKYD

-845 AEAELALSTDLP
+845 AEAELALSSDLP

-872 AQIEAFNN
+872 AQIEAFGN

-887 NPGKRWAK
+887 NPGKRWADD
-895 NFNSAL
+895 FNNAL
-901 GDMSSS
+901 GNLSSS

-913 DSAKIFNALGD
+913 DSANIFNALGD
-924 IIGEMTAKMKD
+924 IIGEITAKMDD
-935 AEDSVFDFWGALG
+935 AGDSVLNFWGKLDDKG
-948 KGEDGLKKKLTFVLS
+948 KLSFVLS

-1012 AITKEEAE
+1012 VITKEEAE
-1020 ARKRAAEQA
+1020 ARKRAAEQT

-1041 EVLQQKQAKW
+1041 EALQQKQAKW
-1051 EKANAISQSVI
+1051 EKANAISQSII
-1062 ATALAVSKA
+1062 ATALAVSRA
-1071 LPNLVLA
+1071 LPNMVLA
-1078 ALVGTLGAAQ
+1078 ALVGALGAAQ

-1121 AVVTDKGTYITPNV
+1121 AVVTDRGAYITPNV

-1226 ETELRNISSRI
+1226 EAELRNISNRI

>member
-14 KAFDELTNLIN
+14 KAFDELTSLIA
-25 KFNETKEVYSDL
+25 KFNETKEAYVNL
-37 TKELAGGLKVKPGDL
+37 TKDLAGGLRVKPGDL

-75 LADIQGKYKAVLN
+75 LSDIQGRYKGILN

-114 NKASDALKTAS
+114 NKASDALKIA
-125 EAIKNTSEAQKENAQ
+125 SEAQKDNAQ
-140 TTQRQSQAMQSASS
+140 TTQRQAQAMQSASS

-185 INKTKLDEIRR
+185 ANKIRLDEIRR
-196 ELSNLSKELSKGTIS
+196 ELSELSKELSKGIIS
-211 QQEYLRIVS
+211 QQEYLNKVS

-291 KDELKT
+291 KDELKA

-317 GLNVSVQQMAREL
+317 GLNASVQQVAREL

-336 WNTFFLA
+336 WNAFFLA
-343 ISNNLPIMADEIK
+343 IPNNLPIMANEIK

-369 QQGVPVWKQLT
+369 QKGVPVWKQLT

-401 KDIMDWVASL
+401 KDIMNWIENL
-411 FKAKDAT
+411 FKAKEVTGDLIDYEN
-418 KELLSAEQEMA
+418 KLLIARQK
-429 LGIKKG
+429 GIQ
-435 MKDVANST
+435 DISRET
-443 VKLDVLY
+443 TKLDLLY
-450 KATQDH
+450 KTTQD
-456 TRSLK
+456 TNKSMKERLAAA
-461 DRNAAVDELQKMYP
+461 NALQKMSPDYLG
-475 AYFANLSNDEIL
+475 NMKKESIL
-487 AGKAKEAYVQLRE
+487 AGEAKEAYMQLRK
-500 ELVANAI
+500 ELVASAI

-512 DRMTDIAD
+512 DEMTKIAAQRY
-520 KREES
+520 KAWVKERNAYVS
-525 LLKRRVQYNTYLQA
+525 YLRS
-539 EQKIIEASAAL
+539 ENELSKNNSDLQKTITL
-550 EDARQKKA
+550 N
-558 KEGDEVWGYLVA
+558 
-570 KREEE
+570 
-575 LKKAE
+575 
-580 DQAKKE
+580 AKKQ
-586 KAAWEDLIKE
+586 WENAKDSLS
-596 TKDYDKVLEGMSK
+596 DYDKALKGMSES
-609 NINVGALTN
+609 IDVDALVN
-618 DSNGS
+618 DSNDA

-637 IERELTKTRIALI
+637 IESELTKTRIALI
-650 EDRRKAEVASVE
+650 EDRRKAEIASVE

-693 IREINEKYD
+693 IRDINEKYD

-736 DLLLRMNEL
+736 DLLLRMNEI

-826 LYKITKES
+826 IYRITKES

-845 AEAELALSTDLP
+845 AEAELALSSDLP

-872 AQIEAFNN
+872 AQIEDFGN

-887 NPGKRWAK
+887 NPGKRWADD
-895 NFNSAL
+895 FNNSL
-901 GDMSSS
+901 GNLSSS

-913 DSAKIFNALGD
+913 DSANIFNALGD
-924 IIGEMTAKMKD
+924 IIGEITAKMDD
-935 AEDSVFDFWGALG
+935 AGDSVLNFWGKLDDKG
-948 KGEDGLKKKLTFVLS
+948 KLSFVLS

-1012 AITKEEAE
+1012 VITKEEAE
-1020 ARKRAAEQA
+1020 ARKRAAEQT

-1041 EVLQQKQAKW
+1041 EALQQKQAKW
-1051 EKANAISQSVI
+1051 EKANAISQSII
-1062 ATALAVSKA
+1062 ATALAVSRA
-1071 LPNLVLA
+1071 LPNMVLA
-1078 ALVGTLGAAQ
+1078 ALVGALGAAQ

-1121 AVVTDKGTYITPNV
+1121 AVVTDRGAYITPNV

-1226 ETELRNISSRI
+1226 EAELRNISNRI

>member
-14 KAFDELTNLIN
+14 KAFDELTSLIA
-25 KFNETKEVYSDL
+25 KFNETKEAYVNL
-37 TKELAGGLKVKPGDL
+37 TKDLAGGLRVKPGDL

-75 LADIQGKYKAVLN
+75 LSDIQGRYKGILN

-114 NKASDALKTAS
+114 NKASDALKIA
-125 EAIKNTSEAQKENAQ
+125 SEAQKDNAQ
-140 TTQRQSQAMQSASS
+140 TTQRQAQAMQSASS

-185 INKTKLDEIRR
+185 ANKIRLDEIRR
-196 ELSNLSKELSKGTIS
+196 ELSELSKELSKGIIS
-211 QQEYLRIVS
+211 QQEYLNKVS

-291 KDELKT
+291 KDELKV

-317 GLNVSVQQMAREL
+317 GLNASVQQVAREL

-336 WNTFFLA
+336 WNAFFLA
-343 ISNNLPIMADEIK
+343 ISNNLPIMANEIK

-369 QQGVPVWKQLT
+369 QKGVPVWKQLT

-401 KDIMDWVASL
+401 KDIMNWIENL
-411 FKAKDAT
+411 FKAKEVTGDLIDYEN
-418 KELLSAEQEMA
+418 KLLIARQK
-429 LGIKKG
+429 GIQ
-435 MKDVANST
+435 DISRET
-443 VKLDVLY
+443 TKLDLLY
-450 KATQDH
+450 KTTQD
-456 TRSLK
+456 TNKSMKERLAAA
-461 DRNAAVDELQKMYP
+461 NALQKMSPDYLG
-475 AYFANLSNDEIL
+475 NMKKESIL
-487 AGKAKEAYVQLRE
+487 AGEAKEAYMQLRK
-500 ELVANAI
+500 ELVASAI

-512 DRMTDIAD
+512 DEMTKIAAQRY
-520 KREES
+520 KAWVKERNAYVS
-525 LLKRRVQYNTYLQA
+525 YLRS
-539 EQKIIEASAAL
+539 ENELSKNNSDLQKTITL
-550 EDARQKKA
+550 N
-558 KEGDEVWGYLVA
+558 
-570 KREEE
+570 
-575 LKKAE
+575 
-580 DQAKKE
+580 AKKQ
-586 KAAWEDLIKE
+586 WENAKDSLS
-596 TKDYDKVLEGMSK
+596 DYDKALKGMSES
-609 NINVGALTN
+609 IDVDALVN
-618 DSNGS
+618 DSNDA

-637 IERELTKTRIALI
+637 IESELTKTRIALI
-650 EDRRKAEVASVE
+650 EDRRKAEIASVE

-693 IREINEKYD
+693 IRDINEKYD

-736 DLLLRMNEL
+736 DLLLRMNEI

-826 LYKITKES
+826 IYRITKES

-845 AEAELALSTDLP
+845 AEAELALSSDLP

-872 AQIEAFNN
+872 AQIEDFGN

-887 NPGKRWAK
+887 NPGKRWADD
-895 NFNSAL
+895 FNNSL
-901 GDMSSS
+901 GNLSSS

-913 DSAKIFNALGD
+913 DSANIFNALGD
-924 IIGEMTAKMKD
+924 IIGEITAKMDD
-935 AEDSVFDFWGALG
+935 AGDSVLNFWGKLDDKG
-948 KGEDGLKKKLTFVLS
+948 KLSFVLS

-1012 AITKEEAE
+1012 VITKEEAE
-1020 ARKRAAEQA
+1020 ARKRAAEQT

-1041 EVLQQKQAKW
+1041 EALQQKQAKW
-1051 EKANAISQSVI
+1051 EKANAISQSII
-1062 ATALAVSKA
+1062 ATALAVSRA
-1071 LPNLVLA
+1071 LPNMVLA
-1078 ALVGTLGAAQ
+1078 ALVGALGAAQ

-1121 AVVTDKGTYITPNV
+1121 AVVTDRGAYITPNV

-1184 AERMGEP
+1184 AERMGDP

-1226 ETELRNISSRI
+1226 EAELRNISNRI

>member
-14 KAFDELTNLIN
+14 KAFDELTSLIA
-25 KFNETKEVYSDL
+25 KFNETKEAYVNL
-37 TKELAGGLKVKPGDL
+37 TKDLAGGLRVKPGDL

-75 LADIQGKYKAVLN
+75 LSDIQGRYKGILN

-100 SSLSGKFDSLTSAI
+100 SSLSGKFHSLTSAI
-114 NKASDALKTAS
+114 NKVSDALKIA
-125 EAIKNTSEAQKENAQ
+125 SEAQKDNAQ
-140 TTQRQSQAMQSASS
+140 TTQRQAQAMQSASS

-185 INKTKLDEIRR
+185 ANKIRLDEIRR
-196 ELSNLSKELSKGTIS
+196 ELSELSKELSKGIIS
-211 QQEYLRIVS
+211 QQEYLNKVS

-244 KAMVSTAGSY
+244 KVMVSTSESY

-268 RNLSEAQRQGDQGVG
+268 RNLSKAQRQGDQGVG

-291 KDELKT
+291 KDELKA

-317 GLNVSVQQMAREL
+317 GLNASVQQVAREL

-336 WNTFFLA
+336 WNAFFLA
-343 ISNNLPIMADEIK
+343 ISNNLPIMANEIK

-369 QQGVPVWKQLT
+369 QKGVPVWKQLT

-401 KDIMDWVASL
+401 KDIMNWIENL
-411 FKAKDAT
+411 FKAKEVTGDLIDYEN
-418 KELLSAEQEMA
+418 KLLIARQK
-429 LGIKKG
+429 GIQ
-435 MKDVANST
+435 DISRET
-443 VKLDVLY
+443 TKLDLLY
-450 KATQDH
+450 KTTQD
-456 TRSLK
+456 TNKSMKERLAAA
-461 DRNAAVDELQKMYP
+461 NALQKMSPDYLG
-475 AYFANLSNDEIL
+475 NMKKESIL
-487 AGKAKEAYVQLRE
+487 AGEAKEAYMQLRK
-500 ELVANAI
+500 ELVASAI

-512 DRMTDIAD
+512 DEMTKIAAQRY
-520 KREES
+520 KAWVKERNAYVS
-525 LLKRRVQYNTYLQA
+525 YLRS
-539 EQKIIEASAAL
+539 ENELSKNNSDLQKTITL
-550 EDARQKKA
+550 N
-558 KEGDEVWGYLVA
+558 
-570 KREEE
+570 
-575 LKKAE
+575 
-580 DQAKKE
+580 AKKQ
-586 KAAWEDLIKE
+586 WENAKDSLS
-596 TKDYDKVLEGMSK
+596 DYDKALKGMSES
-609 NINVGALTN
+609 IDVDALVN
-618 DSNGS
+618 DSNDA
-623 NKKEAEEYANYMKN
+623 NKKEAEKYANYMKN
-637 IERELTKTRIALI
+637 IESELTKTRIALI
-650 EDRRKAEVASVE
+650 EDRRKAEIASVE

-693 IREINEKYD
+693 IRDINEKYD

-736 DLLLRMNEL
+736 DLLLRMNEI

-826 LYKITKES
+826 IYRITKES

-845 AEAELALSTDLP
+845 AEAELALSSDLP

-872 AQIEAFNN
+872 AQIEDFGN

-887 NPGKRWAK
+887 NPGKRWADD
-895 NFNSAL
+895 FNNSL
-901 GDMSSS
+901 GNLSSS

-913 DSAKIFNALGD
+913 DSANIFNALGD
-924 IIGEMTAKMKD
+924 IIGEITAKMDD
-935 AEDSVFDFWGALG
+935 AGDSVLNFWGKLDDKG
-948 KGEDGLKKKLTFVLS
+948 KLSFVLS

-1012 AITKEEAE
+1012 VITKEEAE
-1020 ARKRAAEQA
+1020 ARKRAAEQT

-1041 EVLQQKQAKW
+1041 EALQQKQAKW
-1051 EKANAISQSVI
+1051 EKANAISQSII
-1062 ATALAVSKA
+1062 ATALAVSRA
-1071 LPNLVLA
+1071 LPNMVLA
-1078 ALVGTLGAAQ
+1078 ALVGALGAAQ

-1121 AVVTDKGTYITPNV
+1121 AVVTDRGAYITPNV

-1226 ETELRNISSRI
+1226 EAELRNISNRI

>member
-14 KAFDELTNLIN
+14 KAFDELTSLIA
-25 KFNETKEVYSDL
+25 KFNETKEAYVNL
-37 TKELAGGLKVKPGDL
+37 TKDLAGGLRVKPGDL

-75 LADIQGKYKAVLN
+75 LSDIQGRYKGILN

-100 SSLSGKFDSLTSAI
+100 SSLSGKFDSLISAI
-114 NKASDALKTAS
+114 NKASDALKIA
-125 EAIKNTSEAQKENAQ
+125 SEAQKDNAQ
-140 TTQRQSQAMQSASS
+140 TTQRQAQAMQSASS

-185 INKTKLDEIRR
+185 ANKIRLDEIRR
-196 ELSNLSKELSKGTIS
+196 ELSELSKELSKGIIS
-211 QQEYLRIVS
+211 QQEYLNKVS

-291 KDELKT
+291 KDELKA

-317 GLNVSVQQMAREL
+317 GLNASVQQVAREL

-369 QQGVPVWKQLT
+369 QKGVPVWKQLT

-401 KDIMDWVASL
+401 KDIMNWIENL
-411 FKAKDAT
+411 FKAKETTGDLIDYEN
-418 KELLSAEQEMA
+418 KLLIARQK
-429 LGIKKG
+429 GIQ
-435 MKDVANST
+435 DISRET
-443 VKLDVLY
+443 TKLDLLY
-450 KATQDH
+450 KTTQD
-456 TRSLK
+456 TNKSMKERLAAA
-461 DRNAAVDELQKMYP
+461 NALQKMSPDYLG
-475 AYFANLSNDEIL
+475 NMKKESIL
-487 AGKAKEAYVQLRE
+487 AGEAKEAYMQLRK
-500 ELVANAI
+500 ELVASAI

-512 DRMTDIAD
+512 DEMTKIAAQRY
-520 KREES
+520 KAWVKERNAYVS
-525 LLKRRVQYNTYLQA
+525 YLRS
-539 EQKIIEASAAL
+539 ENELSKNNSDLQKTITL
-550 EDARQKKA
+550 N
-558 KEGDEVWGYLVA
+558 
-570 KREEE
+570 
-575 LKKAE
+575 
-580 DQAKKE
+580 AKKQ
-586 KAAWEDLIKE
+586 WENAKDSLS
-596 TKDYDKVLEGMSK
+596 DYDKALKGMSES
-609 NINVGALTN
+609 IDVDALVN
-618 DSNGS
+618 DSNDA
-623 NKKEAEEYANYMKN
+623 NKKEAEKYANYMKN
-637 IERELTKTRIALI
+637 IESELTKTRIALI
-650 EDRRKAEVASVE
+650 EDRRKAEIASVE

-693 IREINEKYD
+693 IRDINEKYD

-736 DLLLRMNEL
+736 DLLLRMNEI

-826 LYKITKES
+826 IYRITKES
-834 GEAKLKLLLKE
+834 GEEKLKLLLKE
-845 AEAELALSTDLP
+845 AEAELALSSDLP

-872 AQIEAFNN
+872 AQIEDFGN

-887 NPGKRWAK
+887 NPGKRWADD
-895 NFNSAL
+895 FNNAL
-901 GDMSSS
+901 GNLSSS

-913 DSAKIFNALGD
+913 DSANIFNALGD
-924 IIGEMTAKMKD
+924 IIGEITSKMDD
-935 AEDSVFDFWGALG
+935 AGDSVLNFWGKLDDKG
-948 KGEDGLKKKLTFVLS
+948 KLSFVLS

-991 EANEEA
+991 EANEKS
-997 GEKELERIEKLENSG
+997 GEEEIERIEKLAEKG
-1012 AITKEEAE
+1012 AITTEEAE
-1020 ARKRAAEQA
+1020 ERKRVAEKKTAA
-1029 TANKNKELEKKK
+1029 KNKELEKKK
-1041 EVLQQKQAKW
+1041 EALQQKQAKW
-1051 EKANAISQSVI
+1051 EKANAISQSII
-1062 ATALAVSKA
+1062 ATALAVSRA
-1071 LPNLVLA
+1071 LPNMVLA
-1078 ALVGTLGAAQ
+1078 ALVGALGAAQ

-1098 KYAKGTDNHPGGL
+1098 KYAKGIDNHPGGL

-1121 AVVTDKGTYITPNV
+1121 AVVTDRGAYITPNV

-1165 LALYRSMNLRSDIG
+1165 LALYRSMNLRTDIG

-1226 ETELRNISSRI
+1226 EAELRNISNRI

>member
-25 KFNETKEVYSDL
+25 KFNETKEVYKEL
-37 TKELAGGLKVKPGDL
+37 TKALTGGLDVKPKDLEELAN
-52 KELADKTEKYTNI
+52 KTEKYTNI

-140 TTQRQSQAMQSASS
+140 TTQRQAQAMQSASS

-244 KAMVSTAGSY
+244 KAMVSIAGSY

-297 IDAQMGNYQRNVGNY
+297 IDAQMDNYQRNVGNY

-356 RARDEFKALQESG
+356 RAREEFKALQESG
-369 QQGVPVWKQLT
+369 QKGVPVWKQLT

-392 GITLLSVYG
+392 AITLLSVYG
-401 KDIMDWVASL
+401 KDIMNWIENL
-411 FKAKDAT
+411 FKAKEVTGDLIDYENKLLIARQKGIQDIS
-418 KELLSAEQEMA
+418 KE
-429 LGIKKG
+429 
-435 MKDVANST
+435 T
-443 VKLDVLY
+443 TKLDLLY
-450 KATQDH
+450 KTTQD
-456 TRSLK
+456 TNKSMKERLAAA
-461 DRNAAVDELQKMYP
+461 NALQKMSPDYLG
-475 AYFANLSNDEIL
+475 NMKKESIL
-487 AGKAKEAYVQLRE
+487 AGEAKEAYMQLRK
-500 ELVANAI
+500 ELVASAI

-512 DRMTDIAD
+512 DEMTKIAAQRY
-520 KREES
+520 KAWVKERNAYVS
-525 LLKRRVQYNTYLQA
+525 YLRS
-539 EQKIIEASAAL
+539 ENELSKNNSDLQKAITL
-550 EDARQKKA
+550 N
-558 KEGDEVWGYLVA
+558 
-570 KREEE
+570 
-575 LKKAE
+575 
-580 DQAKKE
+580 AKKQ
-586 KAAWEDLIKE
+586 WENAKDSLS
-596 TKDYDKVLEGMSK
+596 DYDKALKGMSES
-609 NINVGALTN
+609 IDVDALVN
-618 DSNGS
+618 DSNDA

-637 IERELTKTRIALI
+637 IESELTKTRIALI
-650 EDRRKAEVASVE
+650 EDRRKAEIASVE

-693 IREINEKYD
+693 IRDINEKYD

-722 TIKNNSEKELEYKL
+722 TIKNNSEEELEYKL

-819 EKQYRDG
+819 EKQYRDR

-845 AEAELALSTDLP
+845 AEAELALSTELP

-895 NFNSAL
+895 DFNSAL

-973 SIMTDIYDARIK
+973 SIMTDIYDSRIK

-1012 AITKEEAE
+1012 VITKEEAE
-1020 ARKRAAEQA
+1020 ARKRAAEQT

-1041 EVLQQKQAKW
+1041 EALQQKQAKW
-1051 EKANAISQSVI
+1051 EKANAISQSII

-1210 NRSFEKMAKY
+1210 NRSFENMAKY

-1226 ETELRNISSRI
+1226 EAELRNISSRI

>member
-14 KAFDELTNLIN
+14 KAFDELTSLIA
-25 KFNETKEVYSDL
+25 KFNETKEAYVNL
-37 TKELAGGLKVKPGDL
+37 TKDLAGGLRVKPGDL

-75 LADIQGKYKAVLN
+75 LSDIQGRYKGILN

-114 NKASDALKTAS
+114 NKASDALKIA
-125 EAIKNTSEAQKENAQ
+125 SEAQKDNAQ
-140 TTQRQSQAMQSASS
+140 TTQRQAQAMQSASS
-154 SISLTSS
+154 YISLTSS

-185 INKTKLDEIRR
+185 ANKIRLDEIRR
-196 ELSNLSKELSKGTIS
+196 ELSELSKELSKGTIS

-291 KDELKT
+291 KDELKA

-317 GLNVSVQQMAREL
+317 GLNASVQQVAREL

-336 WNTFFLA
+336 WNAFFLA

-369 QQGVPVWKQLT
+369 QKGVPVWKQLT

-487 AGKAKEAYVQLRE
+487 AGKAKEAYEQLRE
-500 ELVANAI
+500 ELVTNAI

-586 KAAWEDLIKE
+586 KAAWKDLIKE

-609 NINVGALTN
+609 NINVGALVN
-618 DSNGS
+618 DSNDA

-637 IERELTKTRIALI
+637 IESELTKTRIALI
-650 EDRRKAEVASVE
+650 EDRRKAEIASVE

-693 IREINEKYD
+693 IRDINEKYN

-736 DLLLRMNEL
+736 DLLLRMNEI

-826 LYKITKES
+826 IYRITKES

-845 AEAELALSTDLP
+845 AEAELALSSDLP

-872 AQIEAFNN
+872 AQIEDFGN

-887 NPGKRWAK
+887 NPGKRWADD
-895 NFNSAL
+895 FNNSL
-901 GDMSSS
+901 GNLSSS

-913 DSAKIFNALGD
+913 DSANIFNALGD
-924 IIGEMTAKMKD
+924 IIGEITAKMDD
-935 AEDSVFDFWGALG
+935 AGDSVLNFWGKLDDKG
-948 KGEDGLKKKLTFVLS
+948 KLSFVLS

-1012 AITKEEAE
+1012 VITKEEAE
-1020 ARKRAAEQA
+1020 ARKRAAEQT

-1041 EVLQQKQAKW
+1041 EALQQKQAKW
-1051 EKANAISQSVI
+1051 EKANAISQSII
-1062 ATALAVSKA
+1062 ATALAVSRA
-1071 LPNLVLA
+1071 LPNMVLA
-1078 ALVGTLGAAQ
+1078 ALVGALGAAQ

-1121 AVVTDKGTYITPNV
+1121 AVVTDRGAYITPNV

-1226 ETELRNISSRI
+1226 EAELRNISNRI

>member
-14 KAFDELTNLIN
+14 KAFDELANLIA
-25 KFNETKEVYSDL
+25 KFNETKEVYKNL
-37 TKELAGGLKVKPGDL
+37 TKDLAGGLRVKPGDL

-75 LADIQGKYKAVLN
+75 LSDIQGRYKGILN

-114 NKASDALKTAS
+114 NKASDALKIA
-125 EAIKNTSEAQKENAQ
+125 SEAQKDNAQ
-140 TTQRQSQAMQSASS
+140 TTQRQAQAMQSASS

-185 INKTKLDEIRR
+185 ANKIRLDEIRR
-196 ELSNLSKELSKGTIS
+196 ELSELSKELSKGIIS
-211 QQEYLRIVS
+211 QQEYLNKVS

-291 KDELKT
+291 KDELKA

-317 GLNVSVQQMAREL
+317 GLNASVQQVAREL

-369 QQGVPVWKQLT
+369 QKGVPVWKQLT

-401 KDIMDWVASL
+401 KDIMNWIESL
-411 FKAKDAT
+411 FKAKEVTGDLIDYEN
-418 KELLSAEQEMA
+418 KLLIARQK
-429 LGIKKG
+429 GIQ
-435 MKDVANST
+435 DISRET
-443 VKLDVLY
+443 TKLDLLY
-450 KATQDH
+450 KTTQD
-456 TRSLK
+456 TNKSMKERLAAA
-461 DRNAAVDELQKMYP
+461 NALQKMSPDYLG
-475 AYFANLSNDEIL
+475 NMKKESIL
-487 AGKAKEAYVQLRE
+487 AGEAKEAYMQLRK
-500 ELVANAI
+500 ELVASAI

-512 DRMTDIAD
+512 DEMTKIAAQRY
-520 KREES
+520 KAWVKERNAYVS
-525 LLKRRVQYNTYLQA
+525 YLRS
-539 EQKIIEASAAL
+539 ENELSKNNSDLQKTITL
-550 EDARQKKA
+550 N
-558 KEGDEVWGYLVA
+558 
-570 KREEE
+570 
-575 LKKAE
+575 
-580 DQAKKE
+580 AKKQ
-586 KAAWEDLIKE
+586 WENAKDSLS
-596 TKDYDKVLEGMSK
+596 DYDKALKGMSES
-609 NINVGALTN
+609 IDVDALVN
-618 DSNGS
+618 DSNDA
-623 NKKEAEEYANYMKN
+623 NKKEAEKYANYMKN
-637 IERELTKTRIALI
+637 IESELTKTRIALI
-650 EDRRKAEVASVE
+650 EDRRKAEIASVE

-693 IREINEKYD
+693 IRDINEKYD

-736 DLLLRMNEL
+736 DLLLRMNEI

-826 LYKITKES
+826 IYRITKES

-845 AEAELALSTDLP
+845 AEAELALSSDLP

-872 AQIEAFNN
+872 AQIEDFGN

-887 NPGKRWAK
+887 NPGKRWADD
-895 NFNSAL
+895 FNNSL
-901 GDMSSS
+901 GNLSSS

-913 DSAKIFNALGD
+913 DSANIFNALGD
-924 IIGEMTAKMKD
+924 IIGEITAKMDD
-935 AEDSVFDFWGALG
+935 AGDSVLNFWGKLDDKG
-948 KGEDGLKKKLTFVLS
+948 KLSFVLS

-1012 AITKEEAE
+1012 VITKEEAE
-1020 ARKRAAEQA
+1020 ARKRAAEQT

-1041 EVLQQKQAKW
+1041 EALQQKQAKW
-1051 EKANAISQSVI
+1051 EKANAISQSII
-1062 ATALAVSKA
+1062 ATALAVSRA
-1071 LPNLVLA
+1071 LPNMVLA
-1078 ALVGTLGAAQ
+1078 ALVGALGAAQ

-1121 AVVTDKGTYITPNV
+1121 AVVTDRGAYITPNV

-1226 ETELRNISSRI
+1226 EAELRNISNRI

>member
-14 KAFDELTNLIN
+14 KAFDELTSLIA
-25 KFNETKEVYSDL
+25 KFNETKEAYVNL
-37 TKELAGGLKVKPGDL
+37 TKDLAGGLRVKPGDL
-52 KELADKTEKYTNI
+52 KELADKTEKHTNI

-75 LADIQGKYKAVLN
+75 LSDIQGRYKGILN

-114 NKASDALKTAS
+114 NKASDALKIA
-125 EAIKNTSEAQKENAQ
+125 SEAQKDNAQ
-140 TTQRQSQAMQSASS
+140 TTQRQAQAMQSASS

-161 AYAEILNTV
+161 AYAEIINTV

-185 INKTKLDEIRR
+185 ANKIRLDEIRR
-196 ELSNLSKELSKGTIS
+196 ELSKLSKELSKGIIS
-211 QQEYLRIVS
+211 QQEYLNKVS

-268 RNLSEAQRQGDQGVG
+268 RNLPEAQRQGDQGVG

-291 KDELKT
+291 KDELKA
-297 IDAQMGNYQRNVGNY
+297 IDAQMGNYQRNVGKY

-317 GLNVSVQQMAREL
+317 GLNASVQQVAREL

-336 WNTFFLA
+336 WNAFSLA

-369 QQGVPVWKQLT
+369 QKGVPVWKQLT
-380 KSILNWQTALVV
+380 KSIINWQTALVV

-401 KDIMDWVASL
+401 NDIMNWIENL
-411 FKAKDAT
+411 FKAKEVTGDLIDYEN
-418 KELLSAEQEMA
+418 KLLIARQK
-429 LGIKKG
+429 GIQ
-435 MKDVANST
+435 DISRET
-443 VKLDVLY
+443 TKLDLLY
-450 KATQDH
+450 KTTQD
-456 TRSLK
+456 TNKSMKERLAAA
-461 DRNAAVDELQKMYP
+461 NALQKMSPDYLG
-475 AYFANLSNDEIL
+475 NMKKESIL
-487 AGKAKEAYVQLRE
+487 AGEAKEAYMQLRK
-500 ELVANAI
+500 ELVASAI

-512 DRMTDIAD
+512 DEMTKIAAQRY
-520 KREES
+520 KAWVKERNAYVS
-525 LLKRRVQYNTYLQA
+525 YLRS
-539 EQKIIEASAAL
+539 ENELSKNNSDLQKTITL
-550 EDARQKKA
+550 N
-558 KEGDEVWGYLVA
+558 
-570 KREEE
+570 
-575 LKKAE
+575 
-580 DQAKKE
+580 AKKQ
-586 KAAWEDLIKE
+586 WENAKDSLS
-596 TKDYDKVLEGMSK
+596 DYDKALKGMSES
-609 NINVGALTN
+609 IDVDALVN
-618 DSNGS
+618 DSNDA
-623 NKKEAEEYANYMKN
+623 NKKEAEKYANYMKN
-637 IERELTKTRIALI
+637 IESELTKTRIALI
-650 EDRRKAEVASVE
+650 EDRRKAEIASVE

-693 IREINEKYD
+693 IRDINEKYD

-736 DLLLRMNEL
+736 DLLLRMNEI

-826 LYKITKES
+826 IYRITKES

-845 AEAELALSTDLP
+845 AEAELALSSDLP

-872 AQIEAFNN
+872 AQIEDFGN

-887 NPGKRWAK
+887 NPGKRWADD
-895 NFNSAL
+895 FNNSL
-901 GDMSSS
+901 GNLSSS

-913 DSAKIFNALGD
+913 DSANIFNALGD
-924 IIGEMTAKMKD
+924 IIGEITAKMDD
-935 AEDSVFDFWGALG
+935 AGDSVLNFWGKLDDKG
-948 KGEDGLKKKLTFVLS
+948 KLSFVLS

-1012 AITKEEAE
+1012 VITKEEAE
-1020 ARKRAAEQA
+1020 ARKRAAEQT

-1041 EVLQQKQAKW
+1041 EALQQKQAKW
-1051 EKANAISQSVI
+1051 EKANAISQSII
-1062 ATALAVSKA
+1062 ATALAVSRA
-1071 LPNLVLA
+1071 LPNMVLA
-1078 ALVGTLGAAQ
+1078 ALVGALGAAQ

-1121 AVVTDKGTYITPNV
+1121 AVVTDRGAYITPNV

-1226 ETELRNISSRI
+1226 EAELRNISNRI

>member
-14 KAFDELTNLIN
+14 KAFDELANLIA
-25 KFNETKEVYSDL
+25 KFNETKEVYKNL
-37 TKELAGGLKVKPGDL
+37 TKDLAGGLRVKPGDL

-75 LADIQGKYKAVLN
+75 LSDIQGRYKGILN

-114 NKASDALKTAS
+114 NKASDALKIA
-125 EAIKNTSEAQKENAQ
+125 SEAQKDNAQ
-140 TTQRQSQAMQSASS
+140 TTQRQAQAMQSASS

-170 TSYDNKAKELNERLS
+170 TSYDNKAKELNESLS
-185 INKTKLDEIRR
+185 ANKIRLDEIRR
-196 ELSNLSKELSKGTIS
+196 ELSKLSKELSKGIIS
-211 QQEYLRIVS
+211 QQEYLNKVS

-244 KAMVSTAGSY
+244 KAMVSTSGSY

-291 KDELKT
+291 KDELKA

-317 GLNVSVQQMAREL
+317 GLNASVQQVAREL

-369 QQGVPVWKQLT
+369 QKGVPVWKQLT

-401 KDIMDWVASL
+401 KDIMNWIESL
-411 FKAKDAT
+411 FKAKEVTGDLIDYEN
-418 KELLSAEQEMA
+418 KLLIARQK
-429 LGIKKG
+429 GIQ
-435 MKDVANST
+435 DISRET
-443 VKLDVLY
+443 TKLDLLY
-450 KATQDH
+450 KTTQD
-456 TRSLK
+456 TNKSMKERLAAA
-461 DRNAAVDELQKMYP
+461 NALQKMSPDYLG
-475 AYFANLSNDEIL
+475 NMKKESIL
-487 AGKAKEAYVQLRE
+487 AGEAKEAYMQLRK
-500 ELVANAI
+500 ELVASAI

-512 DRMTDIAD
+512 DEMTKIAAQRY
-520 KREES
+520 KAWVKERNAYVS
-525 LLKRRVQYNTYLQA
+525 YLRS
-539 EQKIIEASAAL
+539 ENELSKNNSDLQKTITL
-550 EDARQKKA
+550 N
-558 KEGDEVWGYLVA
+558 
-570 KREEE
+570 
-575 LKKAE
+575 
-580 DQAKKE
+580 AKKQ
-586 KAAWEDLIKE
+586 WENAKDSLS
-596 TKDYDKVLEGMSK
+596 DYDKALKGMSES
-609 NINVGALTN
+609 IDVDALVN
-618 DSNGS
+618 DSNDA
-623 NKKEAEEYANYMKN
+623 NKKEAEKYANYMKN
-637 IERELTKTRIALI
+637 IESELTKTRIALI
-650 EDRRKAEVASVE
+650 EDRRKAEIASVE

-693 IREINEKYD
+693 IRDINEKYD

-736 DLLLRMNEL
+736 DLLLRMNEI

-826 LYKITKES
+826 IYRITKES

-845 AEAELALSTDLP
+845 AEAELALSSDLP

-872 AQIEAFNN
+872 AQIEDFGN

-887 NPGKRWAK
+887 NPGKRWADD
-895 NFNSAL
+895 FNNSL
-901 GDMSSS
+901 GNLSSS

-913 DSAKIFNALGD
+913 DSANIFNALGD
-924 IIGEMTAKMKD
+924 IIGEITAKMDD
-935 AEDSVFDFWGALG
+935 AGDSVLNFWGKLDDKG
-948 KGEDGLKKKLTFVLS
+948 KLSFVLS

-1012 AITKEEAE
+1012 VITKEEAE
-1020 ARKRAAEQA
+1020 ARKRAAEQT

-1041 EVLQQKQAKW
+1041 EALQQKQAKW
-1051 EKANAISQSVI
+1051 EKANAISQSII
-1062 ATALAVSKA
+1062 ATALAVSRA
-1071 LPNLVLA
+1071 LPNMVLA
-1078 ALVGTLGAAQ
+1078 ALVGALGAAQ

-1121 AVVTDKGTYITPNV
+1121 AVVTDRGAYITPNV

-1226 ETELRNISSRI
+1226 EAELRNISNRI

>member
-14 KAFDELTNLIN
+14 KAFDELTSLIA
-25 KFNETKEVYSDL
+25 KFNETKEAYVNL
-37 TKELAGGLKVKPGDL
+37 TKDLAGGLRVKPGDL

-75 LADIQGKYKAVLN
+75 LSDIQGRYKGILN

-114 NKASDALKTAS
+114 NKASDALKIA
-125 EAIKNTSEAQKENAQ
+125 SEAQKDNAQ
-140 TTQRQSQAMQSASS
+140 TTQRQAQAMQSASS
-154 SISLTSS
+154 YISLTSS

-185 INKTKLDEIRR
+185 ANKIRLDEIRR
-196 ELSNLSKELSKGTIS
+196 ELSKLSKELSKGIIS
-211 QQEYLRIVS
+211 QQEYLNKVS

-244 KAMVSTAGSY
+244 KVMVSTSGSY

-291 KDELKT
+291 KDELKA
-297 IDAQMGNYQRNVGNY
+297 IDAQMGNYQRNVANY

-317 GLNVSVQQMAREL
+317 GLNASVQQVAREL

-369 QQGVPVWKQLT
+369 QKGVPVWKQLT

-401 KDIMDWVASL
+401 KDIMNWIENL
-411 FKAKDAT
+411 FKAKEVTGDLIDYEN
-418 KELLSAEQEMA
+418 KLLIAR
-429 LGIKKG
+429 KKG
-435 MKDVANST
+435 IQDISRET
-443 VKLDVLY
+443 TKLDLLY
-450 KATQDH
+450 KTTQD
-456 TRSLK
+456 TNKSMKERLAAA
-461 DRNAAVDELQKMYP
+461 NALQKMSPDYLG
-475 AYFANLSNDEIL
+475 NMKKESIL
-487 AGKAKEAYVQLRE
+487 AGEAKEAYMQLRK
-500 ELVANAI
+500 ELVASAI

-512 DRMTDIAD
+512 DEMTKIAAQRY
-520 KREES
+520 KAWVKERNAYVS
-525 LLKRRVQYNTYLQA
+525 YLRS
-539 EQKIIEASAAL
+539 ENELSKNNSDLQKTITL
-550 EDARQKKA
+550 N
-558 KEGDEVWGYLVA
+558 
-570 KREEE
+570 
-575 LKKAE
+575 
-580 DQAKKE
+580 AKKQ
-586 KAAWEDLIKE
+586 WENAKDSLS
-596 TKDYDKVLEGMSK
+596 DYDKALKGMSES
-609 NINVGALTN
+609 IDVDALVN
-618 DSNGS
+618 DSNDA
-623 NKKEAEEYANYMKN
+623 NKKEAEKYANYMKN
-637 IERELTKTRIALI
+637 IESELTKTRIALI
-650 EDRRKAEVASVE
+650 EDRRKAEIASVE

-693 IREINEKYD
+693 IRDINEKYD

-736 DLLLRMNEL
+736 DLLLRMNEI

-826 LYKITKES
+826 IYRITKES

-845 AEAELALSTDLP
+845 AEAELALSSDLP

-872 AQIEAFNN
+872 AQIEDFGN

-887 NPGKRWAK
+887 NPGKRWADD
-895 NFNSAL
+895 FNNSL
-901 GDMSSS
+901 GNLSSS

-913 DSAKIFNALGD
+913 DSANIFNALGD
-924 IIGEMTAKMKD
+924 IIGEITAKMDD
-935 AEDSVFDFWGALG
+935 AGDSVLNFWGKLDDKG
-948 KGEDGLKKKLTFVLS
+948 KLSFVLS
-963 SFAKIQDGIT
+963 SFAKIQNGIT

-1012 AITKEEAE
+1012 VITKEEAE
-1020 ARKRAAEQA
+1020 ARKRAAEQT

-1041 EVLQQKQAKW
+1041 EALQQKQAKW
-1051 EKANAISQSVI
+1051 EKANAISQSII
-1062 ATALAVSKA
+1062 ATALAVSRA
-1071 LPNLVLA
+1071 LPNMVLA
-1078 ALVGTLGAAQ
+1078 ALVGALGAAQ

-1121 AVVTDKGTYITPNV
+1121 AVVTDRGAYITPNV

-1226 ETELRNISSRI
+1226 EAELRNISNRI

>member
-25 KFNETKEVYSDL
+25 KFNETKEVYKEL
-37 TKELAGGLKVKPGDL
+37 TKALTGGLHVKPKDLEELAN
-52 KELADKTEKYTNI
+52 KTEKYTNI

-100 SSLSGKFDSLTSAI
+100 SSLSCKFDSLTSAI

-140 TTQRQSQAMQSASS
+140 TTQRQAQAMQSASS
-154 SISLTSS
+154 SISLASS

-185 INKTKLDEIRR
+185 ANKIRLDEIRR
-196 ELSNLSKELSKGTIS
+196 ELSKLSKELSKGTIS
-211 QQEYLRIVS
+211 QQEYLNKVS
-220 DLTIKERDLVQQNK
+220 NLANEERGLIQQNK

-244 KAMVSTAGSY
+244 KVIISTAGSY

-268 RNLSEAQRQGDQGVG
+268 RNLSEAQRQGNQGVG

-461 DRNAAVDELQKMYP
+461 DQNAAVDELQKMYP

-586 KAAWEDLIKE
+586 KTAWEDLIKE

-609 NINVGALTN
+609 NINIGALAN

-872 AQIEAFNN
+872 AQIEAFGN

-887 NPGKRWAK
+887 NPGKRWADD
-895 NFNSAL
+895 FNSAL
-901 GDMSSS
+901 GNLSSS

-913 DSAKIFNALGD
+913 DSANIFNALGD
-924 IIGEMTAKMKD
+924 IIGEMTAKMDD
-935 AEDSVFDFWGALG
+935 AGDSVLNFWGKLDDKG
-948 KGEDGLKKKLTFVLS
+948 KLSFVLS

-1051 EKANAISQSVI
+1051 EKANAISQSII

-1121 AVVTDKGTYITPNV
+1121 AVVTDRGAYITPNV

-1160 PPFDR
+1160 PPFER

-1210 NRSFEKMAKY
+1210 NRSFENMAKY

-1226 ETELRNISSRI
+1226 EAELRNISSRI

>member
-14 KAFDELTNLIN
+14 KAFDELTSLIA
-25 KFNETKEVYSDL
+25 KFNETKEAYVNL
-37 TKELAGGLKVKPGDL
+37 TKDLAGGLRVKPGDL

-75 LADIQGKYKAVLN
+75 LSDIQGRYKGILN

-114 NKASDALKTAS
+114 NKASDALKIA
-125 EAIKNTSEAQKENAQ
+125 SEAQKDNAQ
-140 TTQRQSQAMQSASS
+140 TTQRQAQAMQSASS

-185 INKTKLDEIRR
+185 ANKIRLDEIRR
-196 ELSNLSKELSKGTIS
+196 ELSELSKELSKGIIS
-211 QQEYLRIVS
+211 QQEYLNKVS

-291 KDELKT
+291 KDELKA

-317 GLNVSVQQMAREL
+317 GLNASVQQVAREL
-330 PSLAVG
+330 PPLAVG
-336 WNTFFLA
+336 WNAFFLA

-369 QQGVPVWKQLT
+369 QKGVPVWKQLT

-401 KDIMDWVASL
+401 KDIMNWIESL
-411 FKAKDAT
+411 FKAKEVTGDLIDYEN
-418 KELLSAEQEMA
+418 KLLIARQK
-429 LGIKKG
+429 GIQ
-435 MKDVANST
+435 DISRET
-443 VKLDVLY
+443 TKLDLLY
-450 KATQDH
+450 KTTQD
-456 TRSLK
+456 TNKSMKERLAAA
-461 DRNAAVDELQKMYP
+461 NALQKMSPDYLG
-475 AYFANLSNDEIL
+475 NMKKESIL
-487 AGKAKEAYVQLRE
+487 AGEAKEAYMQLRK
-500 ELVANAI
+500 ELVASAI

-512 DRMTDIAD
+512 DEMTKIAAQRY
-520 KREES
+520 KAWVKERNAYVS
-525 LLKRRVQYNTYLQA
+525 YLRS
-539 EQKIIEASAAL
+539 ENELSKNNSDLQKTITL
-550 EDARQKKA
+550 N
-558 KEGDEVWGYLVA
+558 
-570 KREEE
+570 
-575 LKKAE
+575 
-580 DQAKKE
+580 AKKQ
-586 KAAWEDLIKE
+586 WENAKDSLS
-596 TKDYDKVLEGMSK
+596 DYDKALKGMSES
-609 NINVGALTN
+609 IDVDALVN
-618 DSNGS
+618 DSNDA
-623 NKKEAEEYANYMKN
+623 NKKEAEKYANYMKN
-637 IERELTKTRIALI
+637 IESELTKTRIALI
-650 EDRRKAEVASVE
+650 EDRRKAEIASVE

-693 IREINEKYD
+693 IRDINEKYD

-736 DLLLRMNEL
+736 DLLLRMNEI

-826 LYKITKES
+826 IYRITKES

-845 AEAELALSTDLP
+845 AEAELALSSDLP

-872 AQIEAFNN
+872 AQIEDFGN

-887 NPGKRWAK
+887 NPGKRWADD
-895 NFNSAL
+895 FNNSL
-901 GDMSSS
+901 GNLSSS

-913 DSAKIFNALGD
+913 DSANIFNALGD
-924 IIGEMTAKMKD
+924 IIGEITAKMDD
-935 AEDSVFDFWGALG
+935 AGDSVLNFWGKLDDKG
-948 KGEDGLKKKLTFVLS
+948 KLSFVLS

-1012 AITKEEAE
+1012 VITKEEAE
-1020 ARKRAAEQA
+1020 ARKRAAEQT

-1041 EVLQQKQAKW
+1041 EALQQKQAKW
-1051 EKANAISQSVI
+1051 EKANAISQSII
-1062 ATALAVSKA
+1062 ATALAVSRA
-1071 LPNLVLA
+1071 LPNMVLA
-1078 ALVGTLGAAQ
+1078 ALVGALGAAQ

-1121 AVVTDKGTYITPNV
+1121 AVVTDRGAYITPNV

-1226 ETELRNISSRI
+1226 EAELRNISNRI

>member
-14 KAFDELTNLIN
+14 KAFDELTSLIA
-25 KFNETKEVYSDL
+25 KFNETKEAYVNL
-37 TKELAGGLKVKPGDL
+37 TKDLAGGLRVKPGDL

-75 LADIQGKYKAVLN
+75 LSDIQGRYKGILN

-114 NKASDALKTAS
+114 NKASDALKIA
-125 EAIKNTSEAQKENAQ
+125 SEAQKDNAQ
-140 TTQRQSQAMQSASS
+140 TTQRQAQAMQSASS

-185 INKTKLDEIRR
+185 ANKIRLDEIRR
-196 ELSNLSKELSKGTIS
+196 ELSELSKELSKGIIS
-211 QQEYLRIVS
+211 QQEYLNKVS

-291 KDELKT
+291 KDELKA

-317 GLNVSVQQMAREL
+317 GLNASVQQVAREL

-336 WNTFFLA
+336 WNAFFLA
-343 ISNNLPIMADEIK
+343 ISNNLPIMANEIK

-369 QQGVPVWKQLT
+369 QKGVPVWKQLT

-401 KDIMDWVASL
+401 KDIMNWIENL
-411 FKAKDAT
+411 FKAKEVTGDLIDYEN
-418 KELLSAEQEMA
+418 KLLIARQK
-429 LGIKKG
+429 GIQ
-435 MKDVANST
+435 DISRET
-443 VKLDVLY
+443 TKLDLLY
-450 KATQDH
+450 KTTQD
-456 TRSLK
+456 TNKSMKERLAAA
-461 DRNAAVDELQKMYP
+461 NALQKMSPDYLG
-475 AYFANLSNDEIL
+475 NMKKESIL
-487 AGKAKEAYVQLRE
+487 AGEAKEAYMQLRK
-500 ELVANAI
+500 ELVASAI

-512 DRMTDIAD
+512 DEMTKIAAQRY
-520 KREES
+520 KAWVKERNAYVS
-525 LLKRRVQYNTYLQA
+525 YLRS
-539 EQKIIEASAAL
+539 ENELSKNNSDLQKTITL
-550 EDARQKKA
+550 N
-558 KEGDEVWGYLVA
+558 
-570 KREEE
+570 
-575 LKKAE
+575 
-580 DQAKKE
+580 AKKQ
-586 KAAWEDLIKE
+586 WENAKDSLS
-596 TKDYDKVLEGMSK
+596 DYDKALKGMSES
-609 NINVGALTN
+609 IDVDALVN
-618 DSNGS
+618 DSNDA

-637 IERELTKTRIALI
+637 IESELTKTRIALI
-650 EDRRKAEVASVE
+650 EDRRKAEIASVE

-693 IREINEKYD
+693 IRDINEKYD

-736 DLLLRMNEL
+736 DLLLRMNEI

-845 AEAELALSTDLP
+845 AEAELALSSDLP

-867 IDKIK
+867 IDEIK
-872 AQIEAFNN
+872 AQIEDFGN

-887 NPGKRWAK
+887 NPGKRWADD
-895 NFNSAL
+895 FNNSL
-901 GDMSSS
+901 GNLSSS

-913 DSAKIFNALGD
+913 DSANIFNALGD
-924 IIGEMTAKMKD
+924 IIGEITAKMDD
-935 AEDSVFDFWGALG
+935 AGDSVLNFWGKLDDKG
-948 KGEDGLKKKLTFVLS
+948 KLSFVLS

-1012 AITKEEAE
+1012 VITKEEAE
-1020 ARKRAAEQA
+1020 ARKRAAEQT

-1041 EVLQQKQAKW
+1041 EALQQKQAKW
-1051 EKANAISQSVI
+1051 EKANAISQSII
-1062 ATALAVSKA
+1062 ATALAVSRA
-1071 LPNLVLA
+1071 LPNMVLA
-1078 ALVGTLGAAQ
+1078 ALVGALGAAQ

-1121 AVVTDKGTYITPNV
+1121 AVVTDRGAYITPNV

-1226 ETELRNISSRI
+1226 EVELRNISNRI

>member
-25 KFNETKEVYSDL
+25 KFNETKKVYKEL
-37 TKELAGGLKVKPGDL
+37 TEALAGGLDVKPKDL
-52 KELADKTEKYTNI
+52 EELANKTEKYTNI

-75 LADIQGKYKAVLN
+75 LADIQGKYKGILN

-114 NKASDALKTAS
+114 NKASDALKIA
-125 EAIKNTSEAQKENAQ
+125 SEAQKDNAQ
-140 TTQRQSQAMQSASS
+140 TTQRQAQAMQSASS

-185 INKTKLDEIRR
+185 ANKIRLDEIRR
-196 ELSNLSKELSKGTIS
+196 ELSELSKELSKGIIS
-211 QQEYLRIVS
+211 QQEYLNKVS

-291 KDELKT
+291 KDELKA

-317 GLNVSVQQMAREL
+317 GLNASVQQVAREL

-336 WNTFFLA
+336 WNAFFLA

-369 QQGVPVWKQLT
+369 QKGVPVWKQLT

-401 KDIMDWVASL
+401 KDIMNWIENL
-411 FKAKDAT
+411 FKAKEVTGDLIDYEN
-418 KELLSAEQEMA
+418 KLLIARQK
-429 LGIKKG
+429 GIQ
-435 MKDVANST
+435 DISRET
-443 VKLDVLY
+443 TKLDLLY
-450 KATQDH
+450 KTTQD
-456 TRSLK
+456 TNKLRKERLAAA
-461 DRNAAVDELQKMYP
+461 NALQKMYP
-475 AYFANLSNDEIL
+475 DYLGNMKKESIL
-487 AGKAKEAYVQLRE
+487 AGEAKEAYMQLRK
-500 ELVANAI
+500 ELVASAI

-512 DRMTDIAD
+512 DEMTKIAAQRY
-520 KREES
+520 KAWVKERNAYVS
-525 LLKRRVQYNTYLQA
+525 YLRS
-539 EQKIIEASAAL
+539 ENELSKNNSDLQKTITL
-550 EDARQKKA
+550 N
-558 KEGDEVWGYLVA
+558 
-570 KREEE
+570 
-575 LKKAE
+575 
-580 DQAKKE
+580 AKKQ
-586 KAAWEDLIKE
+586 WENAKDSLS
-596 TKDYDKVLEGMSK
+596 DYDKALKGMSES
-609 NINVGALTN
+609 IDVDALVN
-618 DSNGS
+618 DSNDA

-637 IERELTKTRIALI
+637 IESELTKTRIALI
-650 EDRRKAEVASVE
+650 EDRRKAEIASVE

-693 IREINEKYD
+693 IRDINEKYD

-736 DLLLRMNEL
+736 DLLLRMNEI

-845 AEAELALSTDLP
+845 AEAELALSSDLP

-872 AQIEAFNN
+872 AQIGAFGD

-887 NPGKRWAK
+887 NPGKRWADD
-895 NFNSAL
+895 FNNAL
-901 GDMSSS
+901 GNLSSS

-913 DSAKIFNALGD
+913 DSANIFNALGD
-924 IIGEMTAKMKD
+924 IIGEITSKMDD
-935 AEDSVFDFWGALG
+935 AGDSVLNFWGKLDDKG
-948 KGEDGLKKKLTFVLS
+948 KLSFVLS

-1012 AITKEEAE
+1012 VITKEEAE
-1020 ARKRAAEQA
+1020 ARKRAAEQT

-1041 EVLQQKQAKW
+1041 EALQQKQAKW
-1051 EKANAISQSVI
+1051 EKANAISQSII
-1062 ATALAVSKA
+1062 ATALAVSRA
-1071 LPNLVLA
+1071 LPNMVLA
-1078 ALVGTLGAAQ
+1078 ALVGALGAAQ

-1121 AVVTDKGTYITPNV
+1121 AVVTDRGAYITPNV

-1226 ETELRNISSRI
+1226 EAELRNISNRI

>member
-14 KAFDELTNLIN
+14 KAFDELTSLIA
-25 KFNETKEVYSDL
+25 KFNETKEAYVNL
-37 TKELAGGLKVKPGDL
+37 TKDLAGGLRVKPGDL

-75 LADIQGKYKAVLN
+75 LSDIQGRYKGILN

-114 NKASDALKTAS
+114 NKASDALKIA
-125 EAIKNTSEAQKENAQ
+125 SEAQKDNAQ
-140 TTQRQSQAMQSASS
+140 TTQRQAQAMQSASS

-185 INKTKLDEIRR
+185 ANKIRLDEIRR
-196 ELSNLSKELSKGTIS
+196 ELSELSKELSKGIIS
-211 QQEYLRIVS
+211 QQEYLNKVS

-244 KAMVSTAGSY
+244 KAMVSTSGSY

-291 KDELKT
+291 KDELKA

-317 GLNVSVQQMAREL
+317 GLNASVQQVAREL

-336 WNTFFLA
+336 WNAFFLA

-369 QQGVPVWKQLT
+369 QKGVPVWKQLT

-401 KDIMDWVASL
+401 KDIMNWIENL
-411 FKAKDAT
+411 FKAKEVTGDLIDYEN
-418 KELLSAEQEMA
+418 KLLIARQK
-429 LGIKKG
+429 GIQ
-435 MKDVANST
+435 DISRET
-443 VKLDVLY
+443 TKLDLLY
-450 KATQDH
+450 KTTQD
-456 TRSLK
+456 TNKLRKERLAAA
-461 DRNAAVDELQKMYP
+461 NALQKMYP
-475 AYFANLSNDEIL
+475 DYLGNMKKESIL
-487 AGKAKEAYVQLRE
+487 AGEAKEAYMQLRK
-500 ELVANAI
+500 ELVASAI

-512 DRMTDIAD
+512 DEMTKIAAQRY
-520 KREES
+520 KAWVKERNAYVS
-525 LLKRRVQYNTYLQA
+525 YLRS
-539 EQKIIEASAAL
+539 ENELSKNNSDLQKTITL
-550 EDARQKKA
+550 N
-558 KEGDEVWGYLVA
+558 
-570 KREEE
+570 
-575 LKKAE
+575 
-580 DQAKKE
+580 AKKQ
-586 KAAWEDLIKE
+586 WENAKDSLS
-596 TKDYDKVLEGMSK
+596 DYDKALKGMSES
-609 NINVGALTN
+609 IDVDALVN
-618 DSNGS
+618 DSNDA

-637 IERELTKTRIALI
+637 IESELTKTRIALI
-650 EDRRKAEVASVE
+650 EDRRKAEIASVE

-693 IREINEKYD
+693 IRDINEKYD

-736 DLLLRMNEL
+736 DLLLRMNEI

-826 LYKITKES
+826 IYKITKES

-845 AEAELALSTDLP
+845 AEAELALSSDLP

-872 AQIEAFNN
+872 AQIGAFGD

-887 NPGKRWAK
+887 NPGKRWADD
-895 NFNSAL
+895 FNNAL
-901 GDMSSS
+901 GNLSSS

-913 DSAKIFNALGD
+913 DSANIFNALGD
-924 IIGEMTAKMKD
+924 IIGEITAKMDD
-935 AEDSVFDFWGALG
+935 AGDSVLNFWGKLDDKG
-948 KGEDGLKKKLTFVLS
+948 KLSFVLS

-1012 AITKEEAE
+1012 VITKEEAE
-1020 ARKRAAEQA
+1020 ARKRAAEQT

-1041 EVLQQKQAKW
+1041 EALQQKQAKW
-1051 EKANAISQSVI
+1051 EKANAISQSII
-1062 ATALAVSKA
+1062 ATALAVSRA
-1071 LPNLVLA
+1071 LPNMVLA
-1078 ALVGTLGAAQ
+1078 ALVGALGAAQ

-1121 AVVTDKGTYITPNV
+1121 AVVTDRGAYITPNV

-1226 ETELRNISSRI
+1226 EAELRNISNRI

>member
-25 KFNETKEVYSDL
+25 KFNETKKVYKEL
-37 TKELAGGLKVKPGDL
+37 TEALAGGLDVKPKDL
-52 KELADKTEKYTNI
+52 EELANKTEKYTNI

-75 LADIQGKYKAVLN
+75 LADIQGKYKGILN

-114 NKASDALKTAS
+114 NKASDALKIA
-125 EAIKNTSEAQKENAQ
+125 SEAQKDNAQ
-140 TTQRQSQAMQSASS
+140 TTQRQAQAMQSASS

-185 INKTKLDEIRR
+185 ANKIRLDEIRR
-196 ELSNLSKELSKGTIS
+196 ELSELSKELSKGTIS

-291 KDELKT
+291 KDELKA

-317 GLNVSVQQMAREL
+317 GLNASVQQVAREL

-369 QQGVPVWKQLT
+369 QKGVPVWKQLT

-401 KDIMDWVASL
+401 KDIMNWIENL
-411 FKAKDAT
+411 FKAKEVTGDLIDYEN
-418 KELLSAEQEMA
+418 KLLIARQK
-429 LGIKKG
+429 GIQ
-435 MKDVANST
+435 DISRET
-443 VKLDVLY
+443 TKLDLLY
-450 KATQDH
+450 KTTQD
-456 TRSLK
+456 TNKSMKERLAAA
-461 DRNAAVDELQKMYP
+461 NALQKMSPDYLG
-475 AYFANLSNDEIL
+475 NMKKESIL
-487 AGKAKEAYVQLRE
+487 AGEAKEAYMQLRK
-500 ELVANAI
+500 ELVASAI

-512 DRMTDIAD
+512 DEMTKIAAQRY
-520 KREES
+520 KAWVKERNAYVS
-525 LLKRRVQYNTYLQA
+525 YLRS
-539 EQKIIEASAAL
+539 ENELSKNNSDLQKTITL
-550 EDARQKKA
+550 N
-558 KEGDEVWGYLVA
+558 
-570 KREEE
+570 
-575 LKKAE
+575 
-580 DQAKKE
+580 AKKQ
-586 KAAWEDLIKE
+586 WENAKDSLS
-596 TKDYDKVLEGMSK
+596 DYDKALKGMSES
-609 NINVGALTN
+609 IDVDALVN
-618 DSNGS
+618 DSNGA

-637 IERELTKTRIALI
+637 IESELTKTRIALI
-650 EDRRKAEVASVE
+650 EDRRKAEIASVE

-693 IREINEKYD
+693 IRDINEKYD

-736 DLLLRMNEL
+736 DLLLRMNEI

-826 LYKITKES
+826 IYRITKES

-845 AEAELALSTDLP
+845 AEAELALSSDLP

-872 AQIEAFNN
+872 AQIEDFGN

-887 NPGKRWAK
+887 NPGKRWADD
-895 NFNSAL
+895 FNNSL
-901 GDMSSS
+901 GNLSSS

-913 DSAKIFNALGD
+913 DSANIFNALGD
-924 IIGEMTAKMKD
+924 IIGEITAKMDD
-935 AEDSVFDFWGALG
+935 AGDSVLNFWGKLDDKG
-948 KGEDGLKKKLTFVLS
+948 KLSFVLS

-1012 AITKEEAE
+1012 VITKEEAE
-1020 ARKRAAEQA
+1020 ARKRAAEQT

-1041 EVLQQKQAKW
+1041 EALQQKQAKW
-1051 EKANAISQSVI
+1051 EKANAISQSII
-1062 ATALAVSKA
+1062 ATALAVSRA
-1071 LPNLVLA
+1071 LPNMVLA
-1078 ALVGTLGAAQ
+1078 ALVGALGAAQ

-1121 AVVTDKGTYITPNV
+1121 AVVTDRGAYITPNV

-1184 AERMGEP
+1184 AERMGDP

-1226 ETELRNISSRI
+1226 EAELRNISNRI

>member
-14 KAFDELTNLIN
+14 KSFDELTSLIA
-25 KFNETKEVYSDL
+25 KFNETKEAYVNL
-37 TKELAGGLKVKPGDL
+37 TKDLAGGLRVKPGDL

-75 LADIQGKYKAVLN
+75 LSDIQGRYKGILN

-114 NKASDALKTAS
+114 NKASDALKIA
-125 EAIKNTSEAQKENAQ
+125 SEAQKDNAQ
-140 TTQRQSQAMQSASS
+140 TTQRQAQAMQSASS

-185 INKTKLDEIRR
+185 ANKIRLDEIRR
-196 ELSNLSKELSKGTIS
+196 ELSELSKELSKGIIS
-211 QQEYLRIVS
+211 QQEYLNKVS

-244 KAMVSTAGSY
+244 KAMVSTSGSY

-291 KDELKT
+291 KDELKA

-317 GLNVSVQQMAREL
+317 GLNASVQQVAREL

-336 WNTFFLA
+336 WNAFFLA

-369 QQGVPVWKQLT
+369 QKGVPVWKQLT

-401 KDIMDWVASL
+401 KDIMNWIENL
-411 FKAKDAT
+411 FKAKEVTGDLIDYEN
-418 KELLSAEQEMA
+418 KLLIARQK
-429 LGIKKG
+429 GIQ
-435 MKDVANST
+435 DISRET
-443 VKLDVLY
+443 TKLDLLY
-450 KATQDH
+450 KTTQD
-456 TRSLK
+456 TNKLRKERLAAA
-461 DRNAAVDELQKMYP
+461 NALQKMYP
-475 AYFANLSNDEIL
+475 DYLGNMKKESIL
-487 AGKAKEAYVQLRE
+487 AGEAKEAYMQLRK
-500 ELVANAI
+500 ELVASAI

-512 DRMTDIAD
+512 DEMTKIAAQRY
-520 KREES
+520 KAWVKERNAYVS
-525 LLKRRVQYNTYLQA
+525 YLRS
-539 EQKIIEASAAL
+539 ENELSKNNSDLQKTITL
-550 EDARQKKA
+550 N
-558 KEGDEVWGYLVA
+558 
-570 KREEE
+570 
-575 LKKAE
+575 
-580 DQAKKE
+580 AKKQ
-586 KAAWEDLIKE
+586 WENAKDSLS
-596 TKDYDKVLEGMSK
+596 DYDKALKGMSES
-609 NINVGALTN
+609 IDVDALVN
-618 DSNGS
+618 DSNDA

-637 IERELTKTRIALI
+637 IESELTKTRIALI
-650 EDRRKAEVASVE
+650 EDRRKAEIASVE

-693 IREINEKYD
+693 IRDINEKYD

-736 DLLLRMNEL
+736 DLLLRMNEI

-826 LYKITKES
+826 IYKITKES

-845 AEAELALSTDLP
+845 AEAELALSSDLP

-872 AQIEAFNN
+872 AQIGAFGD

-887 NPGKRWAK
+887 NPGKRWADD
-895 NFNSAL
+895 FNNAL
-901 GDMSSS
+901 GNLSSS

-913 DSAKIFNALGD
+913 DSANIFNALGD
-924 IIGEMTAKMKD
+924 IIGEITSKMDD
-935 AEDSVFDFWGALG
+935 AGDSVLNFWGKLDDKG
-948 KGEDGLKKKLTFVLS
+948 KLSFVLS

-1012 AITKEEAE
+1012 VITKEEAE
-1020 ARKRAAEQA
+1020 ARKRAAEQT

-1041 EVLQQKQAKW
+1041 EALQQKQAKW
-1051 EKANAISQSVI
+1051 EKANAISQSII
-1062 ATALAVSKA
+1062 ATALAVSRA
-1071 LPNLVLA
+1071 LPNMVLA
-1078 ALVGTLGAAQ
+1078 ALVGALGAAQ

-1121 AVVTDKGTYITPNV
+1121 AVVTDRGAYITPNV

-1226 ETELRNISSRI
+1226 EAELRNISNRI

>member
-14 KAFDELTNLIN
+14 KAFDELTSLIA
-25 KFNETKEVYSDL
+25 KFNETKEAYVNL
-37 TKELAGGLKVKPGDL
+37 TKDLAGGLRVKPGDL

-75 LADIQGKYKAVLN
+75 LSDIQGRYKGILN

-114 NKASDALKTAS
+114 NKASDALKIA
-125 EAIKNTSEAQKENAQ
+125 SEAQKDNAQ
-140 TTQRQSQAMQSASS
+140 TTQRQAQAMQSASS

-185 INKTKLDEIRR
+185 ANKIRLDEIRR
-196 ELSNLSKELSKGTIS
+196 ELSELSKELSKGIIS
-211 QQEYLRIVS
+211 QQEYLNKVS

-244 KAMVSTAGSY
+244 KVMVSTSGSY

-291 KDELKT
+291 KDELKA

-401 KDIMDWVASL
+401 KDIMNWIENL
-411 FKAKDAT
+411 FKAKEVTGDLIDYEN
-418 KELLSAEQEMA
+418 KLLIARQK
-429 LGIKKG
+429 GIQ
-435 MKDVANST
+435 DISRET
-443 VKLDVLY
+443 TKLDLLY
-450 KATQDH
+450 KTTQD
-456 TRSLK
+456 TNKSMKERLAAA
-461 DRNAAVDELQKMYP
+461 NALQKMSPDYLG
-475 AYFANLSNDEIL
+475 NMKKESIL
-487 AGKAKEAYVQLRE
+487 AGEAKEAYMQLRK
-500 ELVANAI
+500 ELVASAI

-512 DRMTDIAD
+512 DEMTKIAAQRY
-520 KREES
+520 KAWVKERNAYVS
-525 LLKRRVQYNTYLQA
+525 YLRS
-539 EQKIIEASAAL
+539 ENELSKNNSDLQKTITL
-550 EDARQKKA
+550 N
-558 KEGDEVWGYLVA
+558 
-570 KREEE
+570 
-575 LKKAE
+575 
-580 DQAKKE
+580 AKKQ
-586 KAAWEDLIKE
+586 WENAKDSLS
-596 TKDYDKVLEGMSK
+596 DYDKALKGMSES
-609 NINVGALTN
+609 IDVDALVN
-618 DSNGS
+618 DSNDA

-637 IERELTKTRIALI
+637 IESELTKTRIALI
-650 EDRRKAEVASVE
+650 EDRRKAEIASVE

-693 IREINEKYD
+693 IRDINEKYD

-736 DLLLRMNEL
+736 DLLLRMNEI

-845 AEAELALSTDLP
+845 AEAELALSSDLP

-872 AQIEAFNN
+872 AQIEAFGN

-887 NPGKRWAK
+887 NPGKRWADD
-895 NFNSAL
+895 FNNAL
-901 GDMSSS
+901 GNLSSS

-913 DSAKIFNALGD
+913 DSANIFNALGD
-924 IIGEMTAKMKD
+924 IIGEITAKMDD
-935 AEDSVFDFWGALG
+935 AGDSVLNFWGKLDDKG
-948 KGEDGLKKKLTFVLS
+948 KLSFVLS

-1012 AITKEEAE
+1012 VITKEEAE
-1020 ARKRAAEQA
+1020 ARKRAAEQT

-1041 EVLQQKQAKW
+1041 EALQQKQAKW
-1051 EKANAISQSVI
+1051 EKANAISQSII
-1062 ATALAVSKA
+1062 ATALAVSRA
-1071 LPNLVLA
+1071 LPNMVLA
-1078 ALVGTLGAAQ
+1078 ALVGALGAAQ

-1121 AVVTDKGTYITPNV
+1121 AVVTDRGAYITPNV

-1226 ETELRNISSRI
+1226 EAELRNISNRI

>member
-14 KAFDELTNLIN
+14 KAFDELTSLIA
-25 KFNETKEVYSDL
+25 KFNETKEAYVNL
-37 TKELAGGLKVKPGDL
+37 TKDLAGGLRVKPGDL

-75 LADIQGKYKAVLN
+75 LSDIQGRYKGILN

-114 NKASDALKTAS
+114 NKASDALKIA
-125 EAIKNTSEAQKENAQ
+125 SEAQKDNAQ
-140 TTQRQSQAMQSASS
+140 TTQRQAQAMQSASS

-185 INKTKLDEIRR
+185 ANKIRLDEIRR
-196 ELSNLSKELSKGTIS
+196 ELSELSKELSKGIIS
-211 QQEYLRIVS
+211 QQEYLNKVS

-291 KDELKT
+291 KDELKA

-317 GLNVSVQQMAREL
+317 GLNASVQQVAREL

-369 QQGVPVWKQLT
+369 QKGVPVWKQLT

-401 KDIMDWVASL
+401 KDIMNWIENL
-411 FKAKDAT
+411 FKAKEVTGDLIDYEN
-418 KELLSAEQEMA
+418 KLLIARQK
-429 LGIKKG
+429 GIQ
-435 MKDVANST
+435 DISRET
-443 VKLDVLY
+443 TKLDLLY
-450 KATQDH
+450 KTTQD
-456 TRSLK
+456 TNKLRKERLAAA
-461 DRNAAVDELQKMYP
+461 NALQKMYP
-475 AYFANLSNDEIL
+475 DYLGNMKKESIL
-487 AGKAKEAYVQLRE
+487 AGEAKEAYMQLRK
-500 ELVANAI
+500 ELVASAI

-512 DRMTDIAD
+512 DEMTKIAAQRY
-520 KREES
+520 KAWVKERNAYVS
-525 LLKRRVQYNTYLQA
+525 YLRS
-539 EQKIIEASAAL
+539 ENELSKNNSDLQKTITL
-550 EDARQKKA
+550 N
-558 KEGDEVWGYLVA
+558 
-570 KREEE
+570 
-575 LKKAE
+575 
-580 DQAKKE
+580 AKKQ
-586 KAAWEDLIKE
+586 WENAKDSLS
-596 TKDYDKVLEGMSK
+596 DYDKALKGMSES
-609 NINVGALTN
+609 IDVDALVN
-618 DSNGS
+618 DSNDA

-637 IERELTKTRIALI
+637 IESELTKTRIALI
-650 EDRRKAEVASVE
+650 EDRRKAEIASVE

-693 IREINEKYD
+693 IRDINEKYD

-736 DLLLRMNEL
+736 DLLLRMNEI

-826 LYKITKES
+826 IYRITKES

-845 AEAELALSTDLP
+845 AEAELALSSDLP

-872 AQIEAFNN
+872 AQIEDFGN

-887 NPGKRWAK
+887 NPGKRWADD
-895 NFNSAL
+895 FNNSL
-901 GDMSSS
+901 GNLSSS

-913 DSAKIFNALGD
+913 DSANIFNALGD
-924 IIGEMTAKMKD
+924 IIGEITAKMDD
-935 AEDSVFDFWGALG
+935 AGDSVLNFWGKLDDKG
-948 KGEDGLKKKLTFVLS
+948 KLSFVLS

-1012 AITKEEAE
+1012 VITKEEAE
-1020 ARKRAAEQA
+1020 ARKRAAEQT

-1041 EVLQQKQAKW
+1041 EALQQKQAKW
-1051 EKANAISQSVI
+1051 EKANAISQSII
-1062 ATALAVSKA
+1062 ATALAVSRA
-1071 LPNLVLA
+1071 LPNMVLA
-1078 ALVGTLGAAQ
+1078 ALVGALGAAQ

-1121 AVVTDKGTYITPNV
+1121 AVVTDRGAYITPNV

-1226 ETELRNISSRI
+1226 EAELRNISNRI

>member
-14 KAFDELTNLIN
+14 KAFDELTSLIA
-25 KFNETKEVYSDL
+25 KFNETKEAYVNL
-37 TKELAGGLKVKPGDL
+37 TKDLAGGLRVKPGDL

-75 LADIQGKYKAVLN
+75 LSDIQGRYKGILN

-114 NKASDALKTAS
+114 NKASDALKIA
-125 EAIKNTSEAQKENAQ
+125 SEAQKDNAQ
-140 TTQRQSQAMQSASS
+140 TTQRQAQAMQSASS

-185 INKTKLDEIRR
+185 ANKIRLDEIRR
-196 ELSNLSKELSKGTIS
+196 ELSELSKELSKGIIS
-211 QQEYLRIVS
+211 QQEYLNKVS

-291 KDELKT
+291 KDELKA

-317 GLNVSVQQMAREL
+317 GLNASVQQVAREL

-369 QQGVPVWKQLT
+369 QKGVPVWKQLT

-401 KDIMDWVASL
+401 KDIMNWIESL
-411 FKAKDAT
+411 FKAKEVTGDLIDYEN
-418 KELLSAEQEMA
+418 KLLIARQK
-429 LGIKKG
+429 GIQ
-435 MKDVANST
+435 DISRET
-443 VKLDVLY
+443 TKLDLLY
-450 KATQDH
+450 KTTQD
-456 TRSLK
+456 TNKSMKERLAAA
-461 DRNAAVDELQKMYP
+461 NALQKMSPDYLG
-475 AYFANLSNDEIL
+475 NMKKESIL
-487 AGKAKEAYVQLRE
+487 AGEAKEAYMQLRK
-500 ELVANAI
+500 ELVASAI

-512 DRMTDIAD
+512 DEMTKIAAQRY
-520 KREES
+520 KAWVKERNAYVS
-525 LLKRRVQYNTYLQA
+525 YLRS
-539 EQKIIEASAAL
+539 ENELSKNNSDLQKTITL
-550 EDARQKKA
+550 N
-558 KEGDEVWGYLVA
+558 
-570 KREEE
+570 
-575 LKKAE
+575 
-580 DQAKKE
+580 AKKQ
-586 KAAWEDLIKE
+586 WENAKDSLS
-596 TKDYDKVLEGMSK
+596 DYDKALKGMSES
-609 NINVGALTN
+609 IDVDALVN
-618 DSNGS
+618 DSNDA
-623 NKKEAEEYANYMKN
+623 NKKEAEKYANYMKN
-637 IERELTKTRIALI
+637 IESELTKTRIALI
-650 EDRRKAEVASVE
+650 EDRRKAEIASVE

-693 IREINEKYD
+693 IRDINEKYD

-736 DLLLRMNEL
+736 DLLLRMNEI

-826 LYKITKES
+826 IYRITKES

-845 AEAELALSTDLP
+845 AEAELALSSDLP

-872 AQIEAFNN
+872 AQIEDFGN

-887 NPGKRWAK
+887 NPGKRWADD
-895 NFNSAL
+895 FNNSL
-901 GDMSSS
+901 GNLSSS

-913 DSAKIFNALGD
+913 DSANIFNALGD
-924 IIGEMTAKMKD
+924 IIGEITAKMDD
-935 AEDSVFDFWGALG
+935 AGDSVLNFWGKLDDKG
-948 KGEDGLKKKLTFVLS
+948 KLSFVLS

-1012 AITKEEAE
+1012 VITKEEAE
-1020 ARKRAAEQA
+1020 ARKRAAEQT

-1041 EVLQQKQAKW
+1041 EALQQKQAKW
-1051 EKANAISQSVI
+1051 EKANAISQSII
-1062 ATALAVSKA
+1062 ATALAVSRA
-1071 LPNLVLA
+1071 LPNMVLA
-1078 ALVGTLGAAQ
+1078 ALVGALGAAQ

-1121 AVVTDKGTYITPNV
+1121 AVVTDRGAYITPNV

-1226 ETELRNISSRI
+1226 EAELRNISNRI

>member
-14 KAFDELTNLIN
+14 KAFDELTSLIA
-25 KFNETKEVYSDL
+25 KFNETKKAYVNL
-37 TKELAGGLKVKPGDL
+37 TKVLAGGLRVKPGDL

-75 LADIQGKYKAVLN
+75 LSDIQGRYKGILN

-114 NKASDALKTAS
+114 NKASDALKIA
-125 EAIKNTSEAQKENAQ
+125 SEAQKDNAQ
-140 TTQRQSQAMQSASS
+140 TTQRQAQAMQSASS

-185 INKTKLDEIRR
+185 ANKIRLDEIRR
-196 ELSNLSKELSKGTIS
+196 ELSELSKELSKGIIS
-211 QQEYLRIVS
+211 QQEYLNKVS

-291 KDELKT
+291 KDELKA

-317 GLNVSVQQMAREL
+317 GLNASVQQVAREL

-336 WNTFFLA
+336 WNAFFLA

-369 QQGVPVWKQLT
+369 QKGVPVWKQLT
-380 KSILNWQTALVV
+380 KSILNWQTVLVV

-401 KDIMDWVASL
+401 KDIMNWIENL
-411 FKAKDAT
+411 FKAKEVTGDLIDYEN
-418 KELLSAEQEMA
+418 KLLIARQK
-429 LGIKKG
+429 GIQ
-435 MKDVANST
+435 DISRET
-443 VKLDVLY
+443 TKLDLLY
-450 KATQDH
+450 KTTQD
-456 TRSLK
+456 TNKLRKERLAAA
-461 DRNAAVDELQKMYP
+461 NALQKMYP
-475 AYFANLSNDEIL
+475 DYLGNMKKESIL
-487 AGKAKEAYVQLRE
+487 AGEAKEAYMQLRK
-500 ELVANAI
+500 ELVASAI

-512 DRMTDIAD
+512 DEMTKIAAQRY
-520 KREES
+520 KAWVKERNAYVS
-525 LLKRRVQYNTYLQA
+525 YLRS
-539 EQKIIEASAAL
+539 ENELSKNNSDLQKTITL
-550 EDARQKKA
+550 N
-558 KEGDEVWGYLVA
+558 
-570 KREEE
+570 
-575 LKKAE
+575 
-580 DQAKKE
+580 AKKQ
-586 KAAWEDLIKE
+586 WENAKDSLS
-596 TKDYDKVLEGMSK
+596 DYDKALKGMSES
-609 NINVGALTN
+609 IDVDALVN
-618 DSNGS
+618 DSNDA

-637 IERELTKTRIALI
+637 IESELTKTRIALI
-650 EDRRKAEVASVE
+650 EDRRKAEIASVE

-693 IREINEKYD
+693 IRDINEKYD

-736 DLLLRMNEL
+736 DLLLRMNEI

-826 LYKITKES
+826 IYKITKES

-845 AEAELALSTDLP
+845 AEAELALSSDLP

-872 AQIEAFNN
+872 AQIGAFGD

-887 NPGKRWAK
+887 NPGKRWADD
-895 NFNSAL
+895 FNNAL
-901 GDMSSS
+901 GNLSSS

-913 DSAKIFNALGD
+913 DSANIFNALGD
-924 IIGEMTAKMKD
+924 IIGEITSKMDD
-935 AEDSVFDFWGALG
+935 AGDSVLNFWGKLDDKG
-948 KGEDGLKKKLTFVLS
+948 KLSFVLS

-1012 AITKEEAE
+1012 VITKEEAE
-1020 ARKRAAEQA
+1020 ARKRAAEQT

-1041 EVLQQKQAKW
+1041 EALQQKQAKW
-1051 EKANAISQSVI
+1051 EKANAISQSII
-1062 ATALAVSKA
+1062 ATALAVSRA
-1071 LPNLVLA
+1071 LPNMVLA
-1078 ALVGTLGAAQ
+1078 ALVGALGAAQ

-1121 AVVTDKGTYITPNV
+1121 AVVTDRGAYITPNV

-1226 ETELRNISSRI
+1226 EAELRNISNRI

>member
-14 KAFDELTNLIN
+14 KAFDELTSLIA
-25 KFNETKEVYSDL
+25 KFNETKKAYVNL
-37 TKELAGGLKVKPGDL
+37 TKNLAGGLRVKPGDL

-75 LADIQGKYKAVLN
+75 LSDIQGRYKGILN

-114 NKASDALKTAS
+114 NKASDALKIA
-125 EAIKNTSEAQKENAQ
+125 SEAQKDNAQ
-140 TTQRQSQAMQSASS
+140 TTQRQAQAMQSASS

-185 INKTKLDEIRR
+185 ANKIRLDEIRR
-196 ELSNLSKELSKGTIS
+196 ELSELSKELSKGIIS
-211 QQEYLRIVS
+211 QQEYLNKVS

-244 KAMVSTAGSY
+244 KAMVSTSGSY

-291 KDELKT
+291 KDELKA

-317 GLNVSVQQMAREL
+317 GLNASVQQMAREL

-343 ISNNLPIMADEIK
+343 ISNNLPTMADEIK

-369 QQGVPVWKQLT
+369 QKGVPVWKQLT
-380 KSILNWQTALVV
+380 KSILNWQTALAV

-401 KDIMDWVASL
+401 KDIMNWIENL
-411 FKAKDAT
+411 FKAKEITGDLIDYEN
-418 KELLSAEQEMA
+418 KLLIARQK
-429 LGIKKG
+429 GIQ
-435 MKDVANST
+435 DISRET
-443 VKLDVLY
+443 TKLDLLY
-450 KATQDH
+450 KTTQD
-456 TRSLK
+456 TNKSMKERLAAA
-461 DRNAAVDELQKMYP
+461 NALQKMSPDYLG
-475 AYFANLSNDEIL
+475 NMKKESIL
-487 AGKAKEAYVQLRE
+487 AGEAKEAYMQLRK
-500 ELVANAI
+500 ELVASAI

-512 DRMTDIAD
+512 DEMTKIAAQRY
-520 KREES
+520 KAWVKERNAYVS
-525 LLKRRVQYNTYLQA
+525 YLRS
-539 EQKIIEASAAL
+539 ENELSKNNSDLQKTITL
-550 EDARQKKA
+550 N
-558 KEGDEVWGYLVA
+558 
-570 KREEE
+570 
-575 LKKAE
+575 
-580 DQAKKE
+580 AKKQ
-586 KAAWEDLIKE
+586 WENAKDSLS
-596 TKDYDKVLEGMSK
+596 DYDKALKGMSES
-609 NINVGALTN
+609 IDVDALVN
-618 DSNGS
+618 DSNDA

-637 IERELTKTRIALI
+637 IESELTKTRIALI
-650 EDRRKAEVASVE
+650 EDRRKAEIASVE

-693 IREINEKYD
+693 IRDINEKYD

-736 DLLLRMNEL
+736 DLLLRMNEI

-826 LYKITKES
+826 IYRITKES

-845 AEAELALSTDLP
+845 AEAELALSSDLP

-867 IDKIK
+867 IDEIK
-872 AQIEAFNN
+872 AQIEDFGN

-887 NPGKRWAK
+887 NPGKRWADD
-895 NFNSAL
+895 FNNSL
-901 GDMSSS
+901 GNLSSS

-913 DSAKIFNALGD
+913 DSANIFNALGD
-924 IIGEMTAKMKD
+924 IIGEITAKMDD
-935 AEDSVFDFWGALG
+935 AGDSVLNFWGKLDDKG
-948 KGEDGLKKKLTFVLS
+948 KLSFVLS

-1012 AITKEEAE
+1012 VITKEEAE
-1020 ARKRAAEQA
+1020 ARKRAAEQT

-1041 EVLQQKQAKW
+1041 EALQQKQAKW
-1051 EKANAISQSVI
+1051 EKANAISQSII
-1062 ATALAVSKA
+1062 ATALAVSRA
-1071 LPNLVLA
+1071 LPNMVLA
-1078 ALVGTLGAAQ
+1078 ALVGALGAAQ

-1121 AVVTDKGTYITPNV
+1121 AVVTDRGAYITPNV

-1226 ETELRNISSRI
+1226 EAELRNISNRI

>member
-14 KAFDELTNLIN
+14 KAFDELTSLIA
-25 KFNETKEVYSDL
+25 KFNETKEAYVNL
-37 TKELAGGLKVKPGDL
+37 TKDLAGGLRVKPGDL

-75 LADIQGKYKAVLN
+75 LSDIQGRYKGILN

-114 NKASDALKTAS
+114 NKASDALKIA
-125 EAIKNTSEAQKENAQ
+125 SEAQKDNAQ
-140 TTQRQSQAMQSASS
+140 TTQRQAQAMQSASS

-185 INKTKLDEIRR
+185 ANKIRLDEIRR
-196 ELSNLSKELSKGTIS
+196 ELSELSKELSKGIIS
-211 QQEYLRIVS
+211 QQEYLNKVS

-244 KAMVSTAGSY
+244 KAMVSTSGSY

-291 KDELKT
+291 KDELKA

-317 GLNVSVQQMAREL
+317 GLNASVQQVAREL

-336 WNTFFLA
+336 WNAFFLA
-343 ISNNLPIMADEIK
+343 ISNNLSIMADEIK

-369 QQGVPVWKQLT
+369 QKGVPVWKQLT

-401 KDIMDWVASL
+401 KDIMNWIENL
-411 FKAKDAT
+411 FKAKEVTGDLIDYEN
-418 KELLSAEQEMA
+418 KLLIARQK
-429 LGIKKG
+429 GIQ
-435 MKDVANST
+435 DISRET
-443 VKLDVLY
+443 TKLDLLY
-450 KATQDH
+450 KTTQD
-456 TRSLK
+456 TNKLRKERLAAA
-461 DRNAAVDELQKMYP
+461 NALQKMYP
-475 AYFANLSNDEIL
+475 DYLGNMKKESIL
-487 AGKAKEAYVQLRE
+487 AGEAKEAYMQLRK
-500 ELVANAI
+500 ELVASAI

-512 DRMTDIAD
+512 DEMTKIAAQRY
-520 KREES
+520 KAWVKERNAYVS
-525 LLKRRVQYNTYLQA
+525 YLRS
-539 EQKIIEASAAL
+539 ENELSKNNSDLQKTITL
-550 EDARQKKA
+550 N
-558 KEGDEVWGYLVA
+558 
-570 KREEE
+570 
-575 LKKAE
+575 
-580 DQAKKE
+580 AKKQ
-586 KAAWEDLIKE
+586 WENAKDSLS
-596 TKDYDKVLEGMSK
+596 DYDKALKGMSES
-609 NINVGALTN
+609 IDVDALVN
-618 DSNGS
+618 DSNDA

-637 IERELTKTRIALI
+637 IESELTKTRIALI
-650 EDRRKAEVASVE
+650 EDRRKAEIASVE

-693 IREINEKYD
+693 IRDINEKYD

-736 DLLLRMNEL
+736 DLLLRMNEI

-826 LYKITKES
+826 IYKITKES

-845 AEAELALSTDLP
+845 AEAELALSSDLP

-872 AQIEAFNN
+872 AQIGAFGD

-887 NPGKRWAK
+887 NPGKRWADD
-895 NFNSAL
+895 FNNAL
-901 GDMSSS
+901 GNLSSS

-913 DSAKIFNALGD
+913 DSANIFNALGD
-924 IIGEMTAKMKD
+924 IIGEITSKMDD
-935 AEDSVFDFWGALG
+935 AGDSVLNFWGKLDDKG
-948 KGEDGLKKKLTFVLS
+948 KLSFVLS

-1012 AITKEEAE
+1012 VITKEEAE
-1020 ARKRAAEQA
+1020 ARKRAAEQT

-1041 EVLQQKQAKW
+1041 EALQQKQAKW
-1051 EKANAISQSVI
+1051 EKANAISQSII
-1062 ATALAVSKA
+1062 ATALAVSRA
-1071 LPNLVLA
+1071 LPNMVLA
-1078 ALVGTLGAAQ
+1078 ALVGALGAAQ

-1121 AVVTDKGTYITPNV
+1121 AVVTDRGAYITPNV

-1226 ETELRNISSRI
+1226 EAELRNISNRI

>member
-14 KAFDELTNLIN
+14 KAFDELTSLIA
-25 KFNETKEVYSDL
+25 KFNETKEAYVNL
-37 TKELAGGLKVKPGDL
+37 TKDLAGGLRVKPGDL

-75 LADIQGKYKAVLN
+75 LSDIQGRYKGILN

-114 NKASDALKTAS
+114 NKASDALKIA
-125 EAIKNTSEAQKENAQ
+125 SEAQKDNAQ
-140 TTQRQSQAMQSASS
+140 TTQRQAQAMQSASS

-185 INKTKLDEIRR
+185 ANKIRLDEIRR
-196 ELSNLSKELSKGTIS
+196 ELSELSKELSKGIIS
-211 QQEYLRIVS
+211 QQEYLNKVS

-244 KAMVSTAGSY
+244 KVMVSTSGSY

-291 KDELKT
+291 KDELKA

-317 GLNVSVQQMAREL
+317 GLNASVQQVAREL

-336 WNTFFLA
+336 WNAFFLA

-369 QQGVPVWKQLT
+369 QKGVPVWKQLT

-401 KDIMDWVASL
+401 KDIMNWIENL
-411 FKAKDAT
+411 FKAKEVTGDLIDYEN
-418 KELLSAEQEMA
+418 KLLIARQK
-429 LGIKKG
+429 GIQ
-435 MKDVANST
+435 DISRET
-443 VKLDVLY
+443 TKLDLLY
-450 KATQDH
+450 KTTQD
-456 TRSLK
+456 TNKSMKERLAAA
-461 DRNAAVDELQKMYP
+461 NALQKMSPDYLG
-475 AYFANLSNDEIL
+475 NMKKESIL
-487 AGKAKEAYVQLRE
+487 AGEAKEAYMQLRK
-500 ELVANAI
+500 ELVASAI

-512 DRMTDIAD
+512 DEMTKIAAQRY
-520 KREES
+520 KAWVKERNAYVS
-525 LLKRRVQYNTYLQA
+525 YLRS
-539 EQKIIEASAAL
+539 ENELSKNNSDLQKTITL
-550 EDARQKKA
+550 N
-558 KEGDEVWGYLVA
+558 
-570 KREEE
+570 
-575 LKKAE
+575 
-580 DQAKKE
+580 AKKQ
-586 KAAWEDLIKE
+586 WENAKDSLS
-596 TKDYDKVLEGMSK
+596 DYDKALKGMSES
-609 NINVGALTN
+609 IDVDALVN
-618 DSNGS
+618 DSNDA

-637 IERELTKTRIALI
+637 IESELTKTRIALI
-650 EDRRKAEVASVE
+650 EDRRKAEIASVE

-693 IREINEKYD
+693 IRDINEKYD

-736 DLLLRMNEL
+736 DLLLRMNEI

-826 LYKITKES
+826 IYRITKES

-845 AEAELALSTDLP
+845 AEAELALSSDLP

-872 AQIEAFNN
+872 AQIEDFGN

-887 NPGKRWAK
+887 NPGKRWADD
-895 NFNSAL
+895 FNNSL
-901 GDMSSS
+901 GNLSSS

-913 DSAKIFNALGD
+913 DSANIFNALGD
-924 IIGEMTAKMKD
+924 IIGEITAKMDD
-935 AEDSVFDFWGALG
+935 AGDSVLNFWGKLDDKG
-948 KGEDGLKKKLTFVLS
+948 KLSFVLS

-1012 AITKEEAE
+1012 VITKEEAE
-1020 ARKRAAEQA
+1020 ARKRAAEQT

-1041 EVLQQKQAKW
+1041 EALQQKQAKW
-1051 EKANAISQSVI
+1051 EKANAISQSII
-1062 ATALAVSKA
+1062 ATALAVSRA
-1071 LPNLVLA
+1071 LPNMVLA
-1078 ALVGTLGAAQ
+1078 ALVGALGAAQ

-1121 AVVTDKGTYITPNV
+1121 AVVTDRGAYITPNV

-1226 ETELRNISSRI
+1226 EAELRNISNRI

>member
-14 KAFDELTNLIN
+14 KAFDELTSLIA
-25 KFNETKEVYSDL
+25 KFNETKEAYVNL
-37 TKELAGGLKVKPGDL
+37 TKDLAGGLRVKPGDL

-75 LADIQGKYKAVLN
+75 LSDIQGRYKGILN

-114 NKASDALKTAS
+114 NKASDALKIA
-125 EAIKNTSEAQKENAQ
+125 SEAQKDNAQ
-140 TTQRQSQAMQSASS
+140 TTQRQAQAMQSASS

-185 INKTKLDEIRR
+185 ANKIRLDEIRR
-196 ELSNLSKELSKGTIS
+196 ELSELSKELSKGIIS
-211 QQEYLRIVS
+211 QQEYLNKVS

-291 KDELKT
+291 KDELKA

-317 GLNVSVQQMAREL
+317 GLNASVQQVAKEL

-336 WNTFFLA
+336 WNAFFLA
-343 ISNNLPIMADEIK
+343 ISNNLPIMANEIK

-369 QQGVPVWKQLT
+369 QKGVPVWKQLT

-401 KDIMDWVASL
+401 KDIMNWIENL
-411 FKAKDAT
+411 FKAKEVTGDLIDYEN
-418 KELLSAEQEMA
+418 KLLIARQK
-429 LGIKKG
+429 GIQ
-435 MKDVANST
+435 DISRET
-443 VKLDVLY
+443 TKLDLLY
-450 KATQDH
+450 KTTQD
-456 TRSLK
+456 TNKSMKERLAAA
-461 DRNAAVDELQKMYP
+461 NALQKMSPDYLG
-475 AYFANLSNDEIL
+475 NMKKESIL
-487 AGKAKEAYVQLRE
+487 AGEAKEAYMQLRK
-500 ELVANAI
+500 ELVASAI

-512 DRMTDIAD
+512 DEMTKIAAQRY
-520 KREES
+520 KAWVKERNAYVS
-525 LLKRRVQYNTYLQA
+525 YLRS
-539 EQKIIEASAAL
+539 ENELSKNNSDLQKTITL
-550 EDARQKKA
+550 N
-558 KEGDEVWGYLVA
+558 
-570 KREEE
+570 
-575 LKKAE
+575 
-580 DQAKKE
+580 AKKQ
-586 KAAWEDLIKE
+586 WENAKDSLS
-596 TKDYDKVLEGMSK
+596 DYDKALKGMSES
-609 NINVGALTN
+609 IDVDALVN
-618 DSNGS
+618 DSNDA
-623 NKKEAEEYANYMKN
+623 NKKEAEGYANYMKN
-637 IERELTKTRIALI
+637 IESELTKTRIALI
-650 EDRRKAEVASVE
+650 EDRRKAEIASVE

-693 IREINEKYD
+693 IRDINEKYD

-707 YESDLEKR
+707 YESDLEKQ

-736 DLLLRMNEL
+736 DLLLRMNEI

-845 AEAELALSTDLP
+845 AEAELALSSDLP

-872 AQIEAFNN
+872 AQIGAFGD

-887 NPGKRWAK
+887 NPGKRWADD
-895 NFNSAL
+895 FNNAL
-901 GDMSSS
+901 GNLSSS

-913 DSAKIFNALGD
+913 DSANIFNALGD
-924 IIGEMTAKMKD
+924 IIGEITSKMDD
-935 AEDSVFDFWGALG
+935 AGDSVLNFWGKLDDKG
-948 KGEDGLKKKLTFVLS
+948 KLSFVLS

-991 EANEEA
+991 EANEKS
-997 GEKELERIEKLENSG
+997 GEEEIERIEKLAEKG
-1012 AITKEEAE
+1012 AITTEEAE
-1020 ARKRAAEQA
+1020 ERKRVAEKKTAA
-1029 TANKNKELEKKK
+1029 KNKELEKKK
-1041 EVLQQKQAKW
+1041 EALQQKQAKW
-1051 EKANAISQSVI
+1051 EKANAISQSII
-1062 ATALAVSKA
+1062 ATALAVSRA
-1071 LPNLVLA
+1071 LPNMVLA
-1078 ALVGTLGAAQ
+1078 ALVGALGAAQ

-1121 AVVTDKGTYITPNV
+1121 AVVTDRGAYITPNV

-1226 ETELRNISSRI
+1226 EAELRNISNRI

>member
-14 KAFDELTNLIN
+14 KAFDELTSLIA
-25 KFNETKEVYSDL
+25 KFNETKEAYVNL
-37 TKELAGGLKVKPGDL
+37 TKDLAGGLRVKPGDL

-75 LADIQGKYKAVLN
+75 LSDIQGRYKGILN

-114 NKASDALKTAS
+114 NKASDALKIA
-125 EAIKNTSEAQKENAQ
+125 SEAQKDNAQ
-140 TTQRQSQAMQSASS
+140 TTQRQAQAMQSASS

-185 INKTKLDEIRR
+185 ANKIRLDEIRR
-196 ELSNLSKELSKGTIS
+196 ELSELSKELSKGIIS
-211 QQEYLRIVS
+211 QQEYLNKVS

-291 KDELKT
+291 KDELKA

-317 GLNVSVQQMAREL
+317 GLNASVQQVAREL

-336 WNTFFLA
+336 WNDFFLA

-369 QQGVPVWKQLT
+369 QKGVPVWKQLT
-380 KSILNWQTALVV
+380 KSILNWQTVLVV

-401 KDIMDWVASL
+401 KDIMNWIENL
-411 FKAKDAT
+411 FKAKEVTGDLIDYEN
-418 KELLSAEQEMA
+418 KLLIARQK
-429 LGIKKG
+429 GIQ
-435 MKDVANST
+435 DISRET
-443 VKLDVLY
+443 TKLDLLY
-450 KATQDH
+450 KTTQD
-456 TRSLK
+456 TNKLRKERLAAA
-461 DRNAAVDELQKMYP
+461 NALQKMYP
-475 AYFANLSNDEIL
+475 DYLGNMKKESIL
-487 AGKAKEAYVQLRE
+487 AGEAKEAYMQLRK
-500 ELVANAI
+500 ELVASAI

-512 DRMTDIAD
+512 DEMTKIAAQRY
-520 KREES
+520 KAWVKERNAYVS
-525 LLKRRVQYNTYLQA
+525 YLRS
-539 EQKIIEASAAL
+539 ENELSKNNSDLQKTITL
-550 EDARQKKA
+550 N
-558 KEGDEVWGYLVA
+558 
-570 KREEE
+570 
-575 LKKAE
+575 
-580 DQAKKE
+580 AKKQ
-586 KAAWEDLIKE
+586 WENAKDSLS
-596 TKDYDKVLEGMSK
+596 DYDKALKGMSES
-609 NINVGALTN
+609 IDVDALVN
-618 DSNGS
+618 DSNDA

-637 IERELTKTRIALI
+637 IESELTKTRIALI
-650 EDRRKAEVASVE
+650 EDRRKAEIASVE

-693 IREINEKYD
+693 IRDINEKYD

-736 DLLLRMNEL
+736 DLLLRMNEI

-826 LYKITKES
+826 IYRITKES

-845 AEAELALSTDLP
+845 AEAELALSSDLP

-872 AQIEAFNN
+872 AQIEDFGN

-887 NPGKRWAK
+887 NPGKRWADD
-895 NFNSAL
+895 FNNSL
-901 GDMSSS
+901 GNLSSS

-913 DSAKIFNALGD
+913 DSANIFNALGD
-924 IIGEMTAKMKD
+924 IIGEITAKMDD
-935 AEDSVFDFWGALG
+935 AGDSVLNFWGKLDDKG
-948 KGEDGLKKKLTFVLS
+948 KLSFVLS

-1012 AITKEEAE
+1012 VITKEEAE
-1020 ARKRAAEQA
+1020 ARKRAAEQT

-1041 EVLQQKQAKW
+1041 EALQQKQAKW
-1051 EKANAISQSVI
+1051 EKANAISQSII
-1062 ATALAVSKA
+1062 ATALAVSRA
-1071 LPNLVLA
+1071 LPNMVLA
-1078 ALVGTLGAAQ
+1078 ALVGALGAAQ

-1121 AVVTDKGTYITPNV
+1121 AVVTDRGAYITPNV

-1146 VIPDVDIERRSDFL
+1146 VIPDVDIERHSDFL

-1226 ETELRNISSRI
+1226 EAELRNISNRI

>member
-14 KAFDELTNLIN
+14 KAFDELTSLIA
-25 KFNETKEVYSDL
+25 KFNETKEAYVNL
-37 TKELAGGLKVKPGDL
+37 TKDLAGGLRVKPGDL

-75 LADIQGKYKAVLN
+75 LSDIQGRYKGILN

-114 NKASDALKTAS
+114 NKASDALKIA
-125 EAIKNTSEAQKENAQ
+125 SEAQKDNAQ
-140 TTQRQSQAMQSASS
+140 TTQRQAQAMQSASS

-185 INKTKLDEIRR
+185 ANKIRLDEIRR
-196 ELSNLSKELSKGTIS
+196 ELSELSKELSKGIIS
-211 QQEYLRIVS
+211 QQEYLNKVS

-244 KAMVSTAGSY
+244 KAMVSTSGSY

-291 KDELKT
+291 KDELKA

-317 GLNVSVQQMAREL
+317 GLNASVQQMAREL

-336 WNTFFLA
+336 WDTFFLA
-343 ISNNLPIMADEIK
+343 ISNNLPTMADEIK

-369 QQGVPVWKQLT
+369 QKGVPVWKQLT
-380 KSILNWQTALVV
+380 KSILNWQTALAV

-401 KDIMDWVASL
+401 KDIMNWIENL
-411 FKAKDAT
+411 FKAKEITGDLIDYEN
-418 KELLSAEQEMA
+418 KLLIARQK
-429 LGIKKG
+429 GIQ
-435 MKDVANST
+435 DISRET
-443 VKLDVLY
+443 TKLDLLY
-450 KATQDH
+450 KTTQD
-456 TRSLK
+456 TNKSMKERLAAA
-461 DRNAAVDELQKMYP
+461 NALQKMSPDYLG
-475 AYFANLSNDEIL
+475 NMKKESIL
-487 AGKAKEAYVQLRE
+487 AGEAKEAYMQLRK
-500 ELVANAI
+500 ELVASAI

-512 DRMTDIAD
+512 DEMTKIAAQRY
-520 KREES
+520 KAWVKERNAYVS
-525 LLKRRVQYNTYLQA
+525 YLRS
-539 EQKIIEASAAL
+539 ENELSKNNSDLQKTITL
-550 EDARQKKA
+550 N
-558 KEGDEVWGYLVA
+558 
-570 KREEE
+570 
-575 LKKAE
+575 
-580 DQAKKE
+580 AKKQ
-586 KAAWEDLIKE
+586 WENAKDSLS
-596 TKDYDKVLEGMSK
+596 DYDKALKGMSES
-609 NINVGALTN
+609 IDVDALVN
-618 DSNGS
+618 DSNDA
-623 NKKEAEEYANYMKN
+623 NKKEAEKYANYMKN
-637 IERELTKTRIALI
+637 IESELTKTRIALI
-650 EDRRKAEVASVE
+650 EDRRKAEIASVE

-693 IREINEKYD
+693 IRDINEKYD

-736 DLLLRMNEL
+736 DLLLRMNEI

-826 LYKITKES
+826 IYRITKES

-845 AEAELALSTDLP
+845 AEAELALSSDLP

-872 AQIEAFNN
+872 AQIEDFGN

-887 NPGKRWAK
+887 NPGKRWADD
-895 NFNSAL
+895 FNNSL
-901 GDMSSS
+901 GNLSSS

-913 DSAKIFNALGD
+913 DSANIFNALGD
-924 IIGEMTAKMKD
+924 IIGEITAKMDD
-935 AEDSVFDFWGALG
+935 AGDSVLNFWGKLDDKG
-948 KGEDGLKKKLTFVLS
+948 KLSFVLS

-1012 AITKEEAE
+1012 VITKEEAE
-1020 ARKRAAEQA
+1020 ARKRAAEQT

-1041 EVLQQKQAKW
+1041 EALQQKQAKW
-1051 EKANAISQSVI
+1051 EKANAISQSII
-1062 ATALAVSKA
+1062 ATALAVSRA
-1071 LPNLVLA
+1071 LPNMVLA
-1078 ALVGTLGAAQ
+1078 ALVGALGAAQ

-1121 AVVTDKGTYITPNV
+1121 AVVTDRGAYITPNV

-1226 ETELRNISSRI
+1226 EAELRNISNRI